1 MKHLILTLLSTICFV
16 ISTQAQ
22 IEVDGI
28 YYETCSDG
36 VKVVSGDYSGDITIP
51 LEIKYYDGLDDKT
64 YTYKVAAIEDNAFSR
79 NTDITSIKID
89 ALIKKLD
96 VNDCKSLKTLE
107 LPNTVEELICDH
119 CPSLTSI
126 PFPAN
131 MKELPSLDGC
141 GSITSLTIPTT
152 ITSLG
157 NGFYGMDN
165 LESVT
170 IEDSEKDLEYL
181 NVGESCLRSESLK
194 TLYLGRRLSK
204 PISSNALETLELGK
218 FITSL
223 SGVFENCPALVSFK
237 ANGEITKISNRTF
250 YNCSA
255 LTTVNLPKSIKVI
268 GESAFENCSS
278 LASID
283 FLENVDSIG
292 REAFSGCSS
301 LDGIVLA
308 SGLTSIGENTF
319 WGCTSLR
326 SISIPNT
333 VTSLGK
339 GAFWNCK
346 GLTSIK
352 LSDNIKVIPASAFA
366 NCAQLQNIELP
377 DRIERIEKHAFEC
390 NKALTSVVLPGTLK
404 YIGPAAFLDDS
415 KLKTVHFEGQLYD
428 WVKITFDDFD
438 GTKEDG
444 GSYYP
449 EDTNP
454 LSYAKEFY
462 LRNNMPLQ
470 DISITEEMD
479 SISPRAFAYYRG
491 TINSIVITTGVE
503 HLRIGED
510 AFYGV
515 KQVPS
520 ITIASSLKSIRGK
533 LPSAL
538 NVYYSG
544 SMRDYCNLKLYSK
557 SLGSKLT
564 INGQAITTLLEL
576 PEGIKVIPSFHFGG
590 LGFTAVSIPNSVTAI
605 EDYAFS
611 SCYNLE
617 EVELPQQT
625 NSIGKAAFE
634 DCSKL
639 KNITKKSTRAQS
651 GESISIG
658 DDAFYWCRELEYINI
673 GSISR
678 VGSGAFEGTKWLDC
692 QPNGILV
699 LGSTLYKY
707 KGDDMP
713 ENTTLKVVEGI
724 TYIADDA
731 FYEQRNIVGLS
742 LPSSLEYIGN
752 SAFSGNS
759 ISKLS
764 LPSSLKYIGK
774 YAFSSNSITKVNI
787 PASVEEIGDKAFSY
801 NALSELVL
809 EDSALPLKVPE
820 NGYLLFGNSRS
831 ELKNLY
837 LGRTL
842 ETSLCVAF
850 KDAPLEKITIG
861 KDVTSIPC
869 LFNDCYRLTQIT
881 CLGTE
886 PPILK
891 ESYRYDDYTY
901 PTFDDEVFERCTLY
915 VPEGSVDAYKKANV
929 WKNFQNIVG
938 TTTSILQ
945 VQDGDC
951 IITKHYDLMGRVISP
966 TAKGI
971 HIVHIFD
978 GKETKVVKTII
989 K

>member
-22 IEVDGI
+22 IEVDGV

-194 TLYLGRRLSK
+194 TLYLGRRLNK
-204 PISSNALETLELGK
+204 PISSNALEALELGK

-237 ANGEITKISNRTF
+237 ANGEITEISDRTF
-250 YNCSA
+250 NNCSA
-255 LTTVNLPKSIKVI
+255 LTTINLPKSIKVI
-268 GESAFENCSS
+268 GRSAFENCSS

-283 FLENVDSIG
+283 FLENVNCIG
-292 REAFSGCSS
+292 SEAFSGCSS

-319 WGCTSLR
+319 WGCISLR

-339 GAFWNCK
+339 GTFYGCK
-346 GLTSIK
+346 SLTSIK

-366 NCAQLQNIELP
+366 GCTQLTNIELP
-377 DRIERIEKHAFEC
+377 DGIERIEKHAFES
-390 NKALTSVVLPGTLK
+390 NKALTNIVLPGTLK
-404 YIGPAAFLDDS
+404 YIGPAAFADDS

-444 GSYYP
+444 GRYYP

-470 DISITEEMD
+470 DISFTEEMD

-491 TINSIVITTGVE
+491 IINSIVITTGVE
-503 HLRIGED
+503 HLRIGEA

-520 ITIASSLKSIRGK
+520 MTIASSLKSIRGK

-544 SMRDYCNLKLYSK
+544 GMVDYCNLKLYSN

-564 INGQAITTLLEL
+564 INGQAITTKLEL

-625 NSIGKAAFE
+625 IYIGKSAFK

-639 KNITKKSTRAQS
+639 KS
-651 GESISIG
+651 
-658 DDAFYWCRELEYINI
+658 
-673 GSISR
+673 
-678 VGSGAFEGTKWLDC
+678 
-692 QPNGILV
+692 
-699 LGSTLYKY
+699 
-707 KGDDMP
+707 
-713 ENTTLKVVEGI
+713 
-724 TYIADDA
+724 
-731 FYEQRNIVGLS
+731 
-742 LPSSLEYIGN
+742 
-752 SAFSGNS
+752 
-759 ISKLS
+759 LS
-764 LPSSLKYIGK
+764 LPSSLKYIGR
-774 YAFSSNSITKVNI
+774 YAFSGNSITKVNI
-787 PASVEEIGDKAFSY
+787 PASLEEIGDKAFSY
-801 NALSELVL
+801 NSLSELVL

-820 NGYLLFGNSRS
+820 DGYLLFGNFRS

-861 KDVTSIPC
+861 KDVTNIPC
-869 LFNDCYRLTQIT
+869 LFNDCYRLKQIT
-881 CLGTE
+881 CLATE
-886 PPILK
+886 PPVLK

-901 PTFDDEVFERCTLY
+901 PTFDDEVFEKCTLY

-938 TTTSILQ
+938 TTTRISK
-945 VQDGDC
+945 VQDGDF

-971 HIVHIFD
+971 HLVHIFD
-978 GKETKVVKTII
+978 GKETKVIKTIVN
-989 K
+989 

>member
-22 IEVDGI
+22 IEVDGV

-194 TLYLGRRLSK
+194 TLYLGRRLNK
-204 PISSNALETLELGK
+204 PISSNALEALELGK

-237 ANGEITKISNRTF
+237 ANGEITEISDRTF
-250 YNCSA
+250 NNCSA
-255 LTTVNLPKSIKVI
+255 LTTINLPKSIKVI
-268 GESAFENCSS
+268 GRSAFENCSS

-283 FLENVDSIG
+283 FLENVNCIG
-292 REAFSGCSS
+292 SEAFSGCSS

-319 WGCTSLR
+319 WGCISLR

-339 GAFWNCK
+339 GTFYGCK
-346 GLTSIK
+346 SLTSIK
-352 LSDNIKVIPASAFA
+352 LSDNIKIIPASAFA
-366 NCAQLQNIELP
+366 GCTQLTNIELP
-377 DRIERIEKHAFEC
+377 DGIERIEKHAFES
-390 NKALTSVVLPGTLK
+390 NKALTNIVLPGTLK
-404 YIGPAAFLDDS
+404 YIGPAAFADDS

-470 DISITEEMD
+470 DISFTEEMD

-491 TINSIVITTGVE
+491 IINSIVITTGVE

-520 ITIASSLKSIRGK
+520 MTIASSLKSIRGK

-544 SMRDYCNLKLYSK
+544 GMVDYCNLKLYSN

-564 INGQAITTLLEL
+564 INGQAITTKLEL

-625 NSIGKAAFE
+625 IYIGKSAFK

-639 KNITKKSTRAQS
+639 KS
-651 GESISIG
+651 
-658 DDAFYWCRELEYINI
+658 
-673 GSISR
+673 
-678 VGSGAFEGTKWLDC
+678 
-692 QPNGILV
+692 
-699 LGSTLYKY
+699 
-707 KGDDMP
+707 
-713 ENTTLKVVEGI
+713 
-724 TYIADDA
+724 
-731 FYEQRNIVGLS
+731 
-742 LPSSLEYIGN
+742 
-752 SAFSGNS
+752 
-759 ISKLS
+759 LS
-764 LPSSLKYIGK
+764 LPSSLKYIGR
-774 YAFSSNSITKVNI
+774 YAFSGNSITKVNI
-787 PASVEEIGDKAFSY
+787 PASLEEIGDKAFSY
-801 NALSELVL
+801 NSLSELVL

-820 NGYLLFGNSRS
+820 DGYLLFGNFRS

-861 KDVTSIPC
+861 KDVTNIPC
-869 LFNDCYRLTQIT
+869 LFNDCYRLKQIT
-881 CLGTE
+881 CLATE
-886 PPILK
+886 PPVLK

-901 PTFDDEVFERCTLY
+901 PTFDDEVFEKCTLY

-938 TTTSILQ
+938 TTTRISK
-945 VQDGDC
+945 VQDGDF

-971 HIVHIFD
+971 HLVHIFD
-978 GKETKVVKTII
+978 GKETKVIKTIVN
-989 K
+989 

>member
-22 IEVDGI
+22 IEVDGV

-119 CPSLTSI
+119 CPSLTNI

-194 TLYLGRRLSK
+194 TLYLGRRLNK
-204 PISSNALETLELGK
+204 PISSNALEALELGK

-223 SGVFENCPALVSFK
+223 SGVFKNCPALVSFK
-237 ANGEITKISNRTF
+237 ANGEITEISDRTF
-250 YNCSA
+250 NNCSA
-255 LTTVNLPKSIKVI
+255 LTTINLPKSIKVI
-268 GESAFENCSS
+268 GRSAFENCSS

-283 FLENVDSIG
+283 FLENVNCIG
-292 REAFSGCSS
+292 SEAFSGCSS

-319 WGCTSLR
+319 WGGISLR

-339 GAFWNCK
+339 GTFYGCK
-346 GLTSIK
+346 SLTSIK

-366 NCAQLQNIELP
+366 GCTQLTNIELP
-377 DRIERIEKHAFEC
+377 DGIERIEKHAFES
-390 NKALTSVVLPGTLK
+390 NKALTNIVLPGTLK
-404 YIGPAAFLDDS
+404 YIGPAAFADDS

-444 GSYYP
+444 GRYYP

-470 DISITEEMD
+470 DISFTEEMD

-491 TINSIVITTGVE
+491 IINSIVITTGVE
-503 HLRIGED
+503 HLRIGEA

-520 ITIASSLKSIRGK
+520 MTIASSLKSIRGK

-544 SMRDYCNLKLYSK
+544 GMVDYCNLKLYSN

-564 INGQAITTLLEL
+564 INGQAITTKLEL

-625 NSIGKAAFE
+625 IYIGKSAFK

-639 KNITKKSTRAQS
+639 KS
-651 GESISIG
+651 
-658 DDAFYWCRELEYINI
+658 
-673 GSISR
+673 
-678 VGSGAFEGTKWLDC
+678 
-692 QPNGILV
+692 
-699 LGSTLYKY
+699 
-707 KGDDMP
+707 
-713 ENTTLKVVEGI
+713 
-724 TYIADDA
+724 
-731 FYEQRNIVGLS
+731 
-742 LPSSLEYIGN
+742 
-752 SAFSGNS
+752 
-759 ISKLS
+759 LS
-764 LPSSLKYIGK
+764 LPSSLKYIGR
-774 YAFSSNSITKVNI
+774 YAFSGNSITKVNI
-787 PASVEEIGDKAFSY
+787 PASLEEIGDKAFSY
-801 NALSELVL
+801 NSLSELVL

-820 NGYLLFGNSRS
+820 DGYLLFGNFRS

-861 KDVTSIPC
+861 KDVTNIPC
-869 LFNDCYRLTQIT
+869 LFNDCYRLKQIT
-881 CLGTE
+881 CLATE
-886 PPILK
+886 PPVLK

-901 PTFDDEVFERCTLY
+901 PTFDDEVFEKCTLY

-938 TTTSILQ
+938 TTTRISK
-945 VQDGDC
+945 VQDGDF

-971 HIVHIFD
+971 HLVHIFD
-978 GKETKVVKTII
+978 GKETKVIKTIVN
-989 K
+989 

>member
-22 IEVDGI
+22 IEVDGV

-194 TLYLGRRLSK
+194 TLYLGRRLNK
-204 PISSNALETLELGK
+204 PISSNALEALELGK

-237 ANGEITKISNRTF
+237 ANGEITEISDRTF
-250 YNCSA
+250 NNCSA
-255 LTTVNLPKSIKVI
+255 LTTINLPKSIKVI
-268 GESAFENCSS
+268 GRSAFENCSS

-283 FLENVDSIG
+283 FLENVNCIG
-292 REAFSGCSS
+292 SEAFSGCSS

-319 WGCTSLR
+319 WGCISLR

-339 GAFWNCK
+339 GTFYGCK
-346 GLTSIK
+346 SLTSIK

-366 NCAQLQNIELP
+366 GCTQLTNIELP
-377 DRIERIEKHAFEC
+377 DGIERIEKHAFES
-390 NKALTSVVLPGTLK
+390 NKALTNIVLPGTLK
-404 YIGPAAFLDDS
+404 YIGPAAFADDS

-470 DISITEEMD
+470 DISFTEEMD

-491 TINSIVITTGVE
+491 IINSIVITTGVE
-503 HLRIGED
+503 HLRIGEA

-520 ITIASSLKSIRGK
+520 MTIASSLKSIRGK

-544 SMRDYCNLKLYSK
+544 GMVDYCNLKLYSN

-564 INGQAITTLLEL
+564 INGQAITTKLEL

-617 EVELPQQT
+617 EVELPQ
-625 NSIGKAAFE
+625 
-634 DCSKL
+634 
-639 KNITKKSTRAQS
+639 
-651 GESISIG
+651 
-658 DDAFYWCRELEYINI
+658 
-673 GSISR
+673 
-678 VGSGAFEGTKWLDC
+678 
-692 QPNGILV
+692 
-699 LGSTLYKY
+699 
-707 KGDDMP
+707 
-713 ENTTLKVVEGI
+713 
-724 TYIADDA
+724 
-731 FYEQRNIVGLS
+731 
-742 LPSSLEYIGN
+742 
-752 SAFSGNS
+752 
-759 ISKLS
+759 
-764 LPSSLKYIGK
+764 SLKYIGR
-774 YAFSSNSITKVNI
+774 YAFSGNSITKVNI
-787 PASVEEIGDKAFSY
+787 PASLEEFGDKAFSY
-801 NALSELVL
+801 NSLSELVL

-820 NGYLLFGNSRS
+820 DGYLLFGNSRS

-861 KDVTSIPC
+861 KDVTNIPC
-869 LFNDCYRLTQIT
+869 LFNDCYRLKQIT
-881 CLGTE
+881 CLATE
-886 PPILK
+886 PPVLK

-901 PTFDDEVFERCTLY
+901 PTFDDEVFEKCTLY

-938 TTTSILQ
+938 TTTRISK
-945 VQDGDC
+945 VQDGDF

-971 HIVHIFD
+971 HLVHIFD
-978 GKETKVVKTII
+978 GKETKVIKTIVN
-989 K
+989 

>member
-1 MKHLILTLLSTICFV
+1 M
-16 ISTQAQ
+16 
-22 IEVDGI
+22 
-28 YYETCSDG
+28 
-36 VKVVSGDYSGDITIP
+36 
-51 LEIKYYDGLDDKT
+51 
-64 YTYKVAAIEDNAFSR
+64 
-79 NTDITSIKID
+79 
-89 ALIKKLD
+89 
-96 VNDCKSLKTLE
+96 
-107 LPNTVEELICDH
+107 
-119 CPSLTSI
+119 
-126 PFPAN
+126 
-131 MKELPSLDGC
+131 
-141 GSITSLTIPTT
+141 
-152 ITSLG
+152 
-157 NGFYGMDN
+157 
-165 LESVT
+165 
-170 IEDSEKDLEYL
+170 
-181 NVGESCLRSESLK
+181 
-194 TLYLGRRLSK
+194 
-204 PISSNALETLELGK
+204 
-218 FITSL
+218 
-223 SGVFENCPALVSFK
+223 
-237 ANGEITKISNRTF
+237 
-250 YNCSA
+250 
-255 LTTVNLPKSIKVI
+255 
-268 GESAFENCSS
+268 
-278 LASID
+278 ASID
-283 FLENVDSIG
+283 FLENVNCIG
-292 REAFSGCSS
+292 SEAFSGCSS

-319 WGCTSLR
+319 WGCISLR

-339 GAFWNCK
+339 GTFYGCK
-346 GLTSIK
+346 SLTSIK

-366 NCAQLQNIELP
+366 GCTQLTNIELP
-377 DRIERIEKHAFEC
+377 DGIERIEKHAFES
-390 NKALTSVVLPGTLK
+390 NKALTNIVLPGTLK
-404 YIGPAAFLDDS
+404 YIGPAAFADDS

-444 GSYYP
+444 GRYYP

-470 DISITEEMD
+470 DISFTEEMD

-491 TINSIVITTGVE
+491 IINSIVITTGVE
-503 HLRIGED
+503 HLRIGEA

-520 ITIASSLKSIRGK
+520 MTIASSLKSIRGK

-544 SMRDYCNLKLYSK
+544 GMVDYCNLKLYSN

-564 INGQAITTLLEL
+564 INGQAITTKLEL

-625 NSIGKAAFE
+625 IYIGKSAFK

-639 KNITKKSTRAQS
+639 KS
-651 GESISIG
+651 
-658 DDAFYWCRELEYINI
+658 
-673 GSISR
+673 
-678 VGSGAFEGTKWLDC
+678 
-692 QPNGILV
+692 
-699 LGSTLYKY
+699 
-707 KGDDMP
+707 
-713 ENTTLKVVEGI
+713 
-724 TYIADDA
+724 
-731 FYEQRNIVGLS
+731 
-742 LPSSLEYIGN
+742 
-752 SAFSGNS
+752 
-759 ISKLS
+759 LS
-764 LPSSLKYIGK
+764 LPSSLKYIGR
-774 YAFSSNSITKVNI
+774 YAFSGNSITKVNI
-787 PASVEEIGDKAFSY
+787 PASLEEIGDKAFSY
-801 NALSELVL
+801 NSLSELVL

-820 NGYLLFGNSRS
+820 DGYLLFGNFRS

-861 KDVTSIPC
+861 KDVTNIPC
-869 LFNDCYRLTQIT
+869 LFNDCYRLKQIT
-881 CLGTE
+881 CLATE
-886 PPILK
+886 PPVLK

-901 PTFDDEVFERCTLY
+901 PTFDDEVFEKCTLY

-938 TTTSILQ
+938 TTTRISK
-945 VQDGDC
+945 VQDGDF

-971 HIVHIFD
+971 HLVHIFD
-978 GKETKVVKTII
+978 GKETKVIKTIVN
-989 K
+989 

>member
-1 MKHLILTLLSTICFV
+1 MKYFILTLLAAIGVVTN
-16 ISTQAQ
+16 TYA
-22 IEVDGI
+22 IELNYRLENI
-28 YYETCSDG
+28 YS
-36 VKVVSGDYSGDITIP
+36 SGEYVGKEAIIMSGPYSGELYIP
-51 LEIKYYDGLDDKT
+51 KEIKITEEESGKPVT
-64 YTYKVAAIEDNAFSR
+64 YTYKVTAIEDNAFSR
-79 NTDITSIKID
+79 NADITSIKID

-194 TLYLGRRLSK
+194 TLYLGRRLNK
-204 PISSNALETLELGK
+204 PISSNALEALELGK

-223 SGVFENCPALVSFK
+223 SGVFKNCPALVSFK
-237 ANGEITKISNRTF
+237 ANGEITEISDRTF
-250 YNCSA
+250 NNCSA
-255 LTTVNLPKSIKVI
+255 LTTINLPKSIKVI
-268 GESAFENCSS
+268 GRSAFENCSS

-283 FLENVDSIG
+283 FLENVNCIG
-292 REAFSGCSS
+292 SEAFSGCSS

-319 WGCTSLR
+319 WGCISLR

-339 GAFWNCK
+339 GTFYGCK
-346 GLTSIK
+346 SLTSIK

-366 NCAQLQNIELP
+366 GCTQLTNIELP
-377 DRIERIEKHAFEC
+377 DGIERIEKHAFES
-390 NKALTSVVLPGTLK
+390 NKALTNIVLPGTLK
-404 YIGPAAFLDDS
+404 YIGPAAFADDS

-444 GSYYP
+444 GRYYP

-470 DISITEEMD
+470 DISFTEEMD

-491 TINSIVITTGVE
+491 IINSIVITTGVE
-503 HLRIGED
+503 HLRIGEA

-520 ITIASSLKSIRGK
+520 MTIASSLKSIRGK

-544 SMRDYCNLKLYSK
+544 GMVDYCNLKLYSN

-564 INGQAITTLLEL
+564 INGQAITTKLEL
-576 PEGIKVIPSFHFGG
+576 PEGIKIIPSFHFGG

-625 NSIGKAAFE
+625 IYIGKSAFK

-639 KNITKKSTRAQS
+639 KS
-651 GESISIG
+651 
-658 DDAFYWCRELEYINI
+658 
-673 GSISR
+673 
-678 VGSGAFEGTKWLDC
+678 
-692 QPNGILV
+692 
-699 LGSTLYKY
+699 
-707 KGDDMP
+707 
-713 ENTTLKVVEGI
+713 
-724 TYIADDA
+724 
-731 FYEQRNIVGLS
+731 
-742 LPSSLEYIGN
+742 
-752 SAFSGNS
+752 
-759 ISKLS
+759 LS
-764 LPSSLKYIGK
+764 LPSSLKYIGR
-774 YAFSSNSITKVNI
+774 YAFSGNSITKVNI
-787 PASVEEIGDKAFSY
+787 PASLEEIGDKAFSY
-801 NALSELVL
+801 NSLSELVL

-820 NGYLLFGNSRS
+820 DGYLLFGNFRS

-861 KDVTSIPC
+861 KDVTNIPC
-869 LFNDCYRLTQIT
+869 LFNDCYRLKQIT
-881 CLGTE
+881 CLATE
-886 PPILK
+886 PPVLK

-901 PTFDDEVFERCTLY
+901 PTFDDEVFEKCTLY

-938 TTTSILQ
+938 TTTRISK
-945 VQDGDC
+945 VQDGDF

-971 HIVHIFD
+971 HLVHIFD
-978 GKETKVVKTII
+978 GKETKVIKTIVN
-989 K
+989 

>member
-1 MKHLILTLLSTICFV
+1 
-16 ISTQAQ
+16 
-22 IEVDGI
+22 
-28 YYETCSDG
+28 
-36 VKVVSGDYSGDITIP
+36 
-51 LEIKYYDGLDDKT
+51 
-64 YTYKVAAIEDNAFSR
+64 
-79 NTDITSIKID
+79 
-89 ALIKKLD
+89 
-96 VNDCKSLKTLE
+96 
-107 LPNTVEELICDH
+107 
-119 CPSLTSI
+119 
-126 PFPAN
+126 

-194 TLYLGRRLSK
+194 TLYLGRRLNK
-204 PISSNALETLELGK
+204 PISSNALEALELGK

-223 SGVFENCPALVSFK
+223 SGVFKNCPALVSFK
-237 ANGEITKISNRTF
+237 ANGEITEISDRTF
-250 YNCSA
+250 NNCSA
-255 LTTVNLPKSIKVI
+255 LTTINLPKSIKVI
-268 GESAFENCSS
+268 GRSAFENCSS

-283 FLENVDSIG
+283 FLENVNCIG
-292 REAFSGCSS
+292 SEAFSGCSS

-319 WGCTSLR
+319 WGCISLR

-339 GAFWNCK
+339 GTFYGCK
-346 GLTSIK
+346 SLTSIK

-366 NCAQLQNIELP
+366 GCTQLTNIELP
-377 DRIERIEKHAFEC
+377 DGIERIEKHAFES
-390 NKALTSVVLPGTLK
+390 NKALTNIVLPGTLK
-404 YIGPAAFLDDS
+404 YIGPAAFADDS

-444 GSYYP
+444 GRYYP

-470 DISITEEMD
+470 DISFTEEMD

-491 TINSIVITTGVE
+491 IINSIVITTGVE
-503 HLRIGED
+503 HLRIGEA

-520 ITIASSLKSIRGK
+520 MTIASSLKSIRGK

-544 SMRDYCNLKLYSK
+544 GMVDYCNLKLYSN

-564 INGQAITTLLEL
+564 INGQAITTKLEL

-625 NSIGKAAFE
+625 IYIGKSAFK

-639 KNITKKSTRAQS
+639 KS
-651 GESISIG
+651 
-658 DDAFYWCRELEYINI
+658 
-673 GSISR
+673 
-678 VGSGAFEGTKWLDC
+678 
-692 QPNGILV
+692 
-699 LGSTLYKY
+699 
-707 KGDDMP
+707 
-713 ENTTLKVVEGI
+713 
-724 TYIADDA
+724 
-731 FYEQRNIVGLS
+731 
-742 LPSSLEYIGN
+742 
-752 SAFSGNS
+752 
-759 ISKLS
+759 LS
-764 LPSSLKYIGK
+764 LPSSLKYIGR
-774 YAFSSNSITKVNI
+774 YAFSGNSITKVNI
-787 PASVEEIGDKAFSY
+787 PASLEEIGDKAFSY
-801 NALSELVL
+801 NSLSELVL

-820 NGYLLFGNSRS
+820 DGYLLFGNFRS

-861 KDVTSIPC
+861 KDVTNIPC
-869 LFNDCYRLTQIT
+869 LFNDCYRLKQIT
-881 CLGTE
+881 CLATE
-886 PPILK
+886 PPVLK

-901 PTFDDEVFERCTLY
+901 PTFDDEVFEKCTLY

-938 TTTSILQ
+938 TTTRISK
-945 VQDGDC
+945 VQDGDF

-971 HIVHIFD
+971 HLVHIFD
-978 GKETKVVKTII
+978 GKETKVIKTIVN
-989 K
+989 

>member
-22 IEVDGI
+22 IEVDGV

-194 TLYLGRRLSK
+194 TLYLGRRLNK
-204 PISSNALETLELGK
+204 PISSNALEALELGK

-237 ANGEITKISNRTF
+237 ANGEITEISDRTF
-250 YNCSA
+250 NNCSA
-255 LTTVNLPKSIKVI
+255 LTTINLPKSIKVI
-268 GESAFENCSS
+268 GRSAFENCSS

-283 FLENVDSIG
+283 FLENVNCIG
-292 REAFSGCSS
+292 SEAFSGCSS

-319 WGCTSLR
+319 WGCISLR

-339 GAFWNCK
+339 GTFYGCK
-346 GLTSIK
+346 SLTSIK

-366 NCAQLQNIELP
+366 GCTQLTNIELP
-377 DRIERIEKHAFEC
+377 DGIERIEKHAFES
-390 NKALTSVVLPGTLK
+390 NKALTNIVLPGTLK
-404 YIGPAAFLDDS
+404 YIGPAAFADDS

-470 DISITEEMD
+470 DISFTEEMD

-491 TINSIVITTGVE
+491 IINSIVITTGVE

-520 ITIASSLKSIRGK
+520 MTIASSLKSIRGK

-544 SMRDYCNLKLYSK
+544 GMVDYCNLKLYSN

-564 INGQAITTLLEL
+564 INGQAITTKLEL

-625 NSIGKAAFE
+625 IYIGKSAFK

-639 KNITKKSTRAQS
+639 KS
-651 GESISIG
+651 
-658 DDAFYWCRELEYINI
+658 
-673 GSISR
+673 
-678 VGSGAFEGTKWLDC
+678 
-692 QPNGILV
+692 
-699 LGSTLYKY
+699 
-707 KGDDMP
+707 
-713 ENTTLKVVEGI
+713 
-724 TYIADDA
+724 
-731 FYEQRNIVGLS
+731 
-742 LPSSLEYIGN
+742 
-752 SAFSGNS
+752 
-759 ISKLS
+759 LS
-764 LPSSLKYIGK
+764 LPSSLKYIGR
-774 YAFSSNSITKVNI
+774 YAFSGNSITKVNI
-787 PASVEEIGDKAFSY
+787 PASLEEIGDKAFSY
-801 NALSELVL
+801 NSLSELVL

-820 NGYLLFGNSRS
+820 DGYLLFGNSRS

-861 KDVTSIPC
+861 KDVTNIPC
-869 LFNDCYRLTQIT
+869 LFNDCYRLKQIT
-881 CLGTE
+881 CLATE
-886 PPILK
+886 PPVLK

-901 PTFDDEVFERCTLY
+901 PTFDDEVFEKCTLY

-938 TTTSILQ
+938 TTTRISK
-945 VQDGDC
+945 VQDGDF

-971 HIVHIFD
+971 HLVHIFD
-978 GKETKVVKTII
+978 GKETKVIKTIVN
-989 K
+989 

>member
-22 IEVDGI
+22 IEVDGV

-194 TLYLGRRLSK
+194 TLYLGRRLNK
-204 PISSNALETLELGK
+204 PISSNVLEALELGK

-223 SGVFENCPALVSFK
+223 SGVFKNCPALVSFK
-237 ANGEITKISNRTF
+237 ANGEITEISDRTF
-250 YNCSA
+250 NNCSA
-255 LTTVNLPKSIKVI
+255 LTTINLPKSIKVI
-268 GESAFENCSS
+268 GRSAFENCSS

-283 FLENVDSIG
+283 FLENVNCIG
-292 REAFSGCSS
+292 SEAFSGCSS

-319 WGCTSLR
+319 WGCISLR

-339 GAFWNCK
+339 GTFYGCK
-346 GLTSIK
+346 SLTSIK

-366 NCAQLQNIELP
+366 GCTQLTNIELP
-377 DRIERIEKHAFEC
+377 DGIERIEKHAFES
-390 NKALTSVVLPGTLK
+390 NKALTNIVLPGTLK
-404 YIGPAAFLDDS
+404 YIGPAAFADDS

-444 GSYYP
+444 GRYYP

-470 DISITEEMD
+470 DISFTEEMD

-491 TINSIVITTGVE
+491 IINSIVITTGVE
-503 HLRIGED
+503 HLRIGEA

-520 ITIASSLKSIRGK
+520 MTIASSLKSIRGK

-544 SMRDYCNLKLYSK
+544 GMVDYCNLKLYSN

-564 INGQAITTLLEL
+564 INGQAITTKLEL
-576 PEGIKVIPSFHFGG
+576 PEGIKVIPSFHFGS

-625 NSIGKAAFE
+625 IYIGKSAFK

-639 KNITKKSTRAQS
+639 KS
-651 GESISIG
+651 
-658 DDAFYWCRELEYINI
+658 
-673 GSISR
+673 
-678 VGSGAFEGTKWLDC
+678 
-692 QPNGILV
+692 
-699 LGSTLYKY
+699 
-707 KGDDMP
+707 
-713 ENTTLKVVEGI
+713 
-724 TYIADDA
+724 
-731 FYEQRNIVGLS
+731 
-742 LPSSLEYIGN
+742 
-752 SAFSGNS
+752 
-759 ISKLS
+759 LS
-764 LPSSLKYIGK
+764 LPSSLKYIGR
-774 YAFSSNSITKVNI
+774 YAFSGNSITKVNI
-787 PASVEEIGDKAFSY
+787 PASLEEIGDKAFSY
-801 NALSELVL
+801 NSLSELVL

-820 NGYLLFGNSRS
+820 DGYLLFGNFRS

-861 KDVTSIPC
+861 KDVTNIPC
-869 LFNDCYRLTQIT
+869 LFNDCYRLKQIT
-881 CLGTE
+881 CLATE
-886 PPILK
+886 PPVLK

-901 PTFDDEVFERCTLY
+901 PTFDDEVFEKCTLY

-938 TTTSILQ
+938 TTTRISK
-945 VQDGDC
+945 VQDGDF

-971 HIVHIFD
+971 HLVHIFD
-978 GKETKVVKTII
+978 GKETKVIKTIVN
-989 K
+989 

>member
-22 IEVDGI
+22 IEVDGV

-141 GSITSLTIPTT
+141 GSIISLTIPTT

-194 TLYLGRRLSK
+194 TLYLGRRLNK
-204 PISSNALETLELGK
+204 PISSNALEALELGK

-223 SGVFENCPALVSFK
+223 SGVFKNCPALVSFK
-237 ANGEITKISNRTF
+237 ANGEITEISDRTF
-250 YNCSA
+250 NNCSA
-255 LTTVNLPKSIKVI
+255 LTTINLPKSIKVI
-268 GESAFENCSS
+268 GRSAFENCSS

-283 FLENVDSIG
+283 FLENVNCIG
-292 REAFSGCSS
+292 SEAFSGCSS

-319 WGCTSLR
+319 WGCISLR

-339 GAFWNCK
+339 GTFYGCK
-346 GLTSIK
+346 SLTSIK

-366 NCAQLQNIELP
+366 GCTQLTNIELP
-377 DRIERIEKHAFEC
+377 DGIERIEKHAFES
-390 NKALTSVVLPGTLK
+390 NKALTNIVLPGTLK
-404 YIGPAAFLDDS
+404 YIGPAAFADDS

-444 GSYYP
+444 GRYYP

-470 DISITEEMD
+470 DISFTEEMD

-491 TINSIVITTGVE
+491 IINSIVITTGVE
-503 HLRIGED
+503 HLRIGEA

-520 ITIASSLKSIRGK
+520 MTIASSLKSIRGK

-544 SMRDYCNLKLYSK
+544 GMVDYCNLKLYSN

-564 INGQAITTLLEL
+564 INGQAITTKLEL

-625 NSIGKAAFE
+625 IYIGKSAFK

-639 KNITKKSTRAQS
+639 KS
-651 GESISIG
+651 
-658 DDAFYWCRELEYINI
+658 
-673 GSISR
+673 
-678 VGSGAFEGTKWLDC
+678 
-692 QPNGILV
+692 
-699 LGSTLYKY
+699 
-707 KGDDMP
+707 
-713 ENTTLKVVEGI
+713 
-724 TYIADDA
+724 
-731 FYEQRNIVGLS
+731 
-742 LPSSLEYIGN
+742 
-752 SAFSGNS
+752 
-759 ISKLS
+759 LS
-764 LPSSLKYIGK
+764 LPSSLKYIGR
-774 YAFSSNSITKVNI
+774 YAFSGNSITKVNI
-787 PASVEEIGDKAFSY
+787 PASLEEIGDKAFSY
-801 NALSELVL
+801 NSLSELVL

-820 NGYLLFGNSRS
+820 DGYLLFGNFRS

-861 KDVTSIPC
+861 KDVTNIPC
-869 LFNDCYRLTQIT
+869 LFNDCYRLKQIT
-881 CLGTE
+881 CLATE
-886 PPILK
+886 PPVLK

-901 PTFDDEVFERCTLY
+901 PTFDDEVFEKCTLY

-938 TTTSILQ
+938 TTTRISK
-945 VQDGDC
+945 VQDGDF

-971 HIVHIFD
+971 HLVHIFD
-978 GKETKVVKTII
+978 GKETKVIKTIVN
-989 K
+989 

>member
-22 IEVDGI
+22 IEVNGV

-194 TLYLGRRLSK
+194 TLYLGRRLNK
-204 PISSNALETLELGK
+204 PISSNALEALELGK

-237 ANGEITKISNRTF
+237 ANGEITEISDRTF
-250 YNCSA
+250 NNCSA
-255 LTTVNLPKSIKVI
+255 LTTINLPKSIKVI
-268 GESAFENCSS
+268 GRSAFENCSS

-283 FLENVDSIG
+283 FLENVNCIG
-292 REAFSGCSS
+292 SEAFSGCSS

-319 WGCTSLR
+319 WGCISLR

-339 GAFWNCK
+339 GTFYGCK
-346 GLTSIK
+346 SLTSIK

-366 NCAQLQNIELP
+366 GCTQLTNIELP
-377 DRIERIEKHAFEC
+377 DGIERIEKHAFES
-390 NKALTSVVLPGTLK
+390 NKALTNIVLPGTLK
-404 YIGPAAFLDDS
+404 YIGPAAFADDS

-444 GSYYP
+444 GRYYP

-470 DISITEEMD
+470 DISFTEEMD

-491 TINSIVITTGVE
+491 IINSIVITTGVE
-503 HLRIGED
+503 HLRIGEA

-520 ITIASSLKSIRGK
+520 MTIASSLKSIRGK

-544 SMRDYCNLKLYSK
+544 GMVDYCNLKLYSN

-564 INGQAITTLLEL
+564 INGQAITTKLEL

-625 NSIGKAAFE
+625 IYIGKSAFK

-639 KNITKKSTRAQS
+639 KS
-651 GESISIG
+651 
-658 DDAFYWCRELEYINI
+658 
-673 GSISR
+673 
-678 VGSGAFEGTKWLDC
+678 
-692 QPNGILV
+692 
-699 LGSTLYKY
+699 
-707 KGDDMP
+707 
-713 ENTTLKVVEGI
+713 
-724 TYIADDA
+724 
-731 FYEQRNIVGLS
+731 
-742 LPSSLEYIGN
+742 
-752 SAFSGNS
+752 
-759 ISKLS
+759 LS
-764 LPSSLKYIGK
+764 LPSSLKYIGR
-774 YAFSSNSITKVNI
+774 YAFSGNSITKVNI
-787 PASVEEIGDKAFSY
+787 PASLEEIGDKAFSY
-801 NALSELVL
+801 NSLSELVL

-820 NGYLLFGNSRS
+820 DGYLLFGNFRS

-861 KDVTSIPC
+861 KDVTNIPC
-869 LFNDCYRLTQIT
+869 LFNDCYRLKQIT
-881 CLGTE
+881 CLATE
-886 PPILK
+886 PPVLK

-901 PTFDDEVFERCTLY
+901 PTFDDEVFEKCTLY

-938 TTTSILQ
+938 TTTRISK
-945 VQDGDC
+945 VQDGDF

-971 HIVHIFD
+971 HLVHIFD
-978 GKETKVVKTII
+978 GKETKVIKTIVN
-989 K
+989 

>member
-22 IEVDGI
+22 IEVDGV
-28 YYETCSDG
+28 YYETCSGG

-194 TLYLGRRLSK
+194 TLYLGRRLNK
-204 PISSNALETLELGK
+204 PISSNALEALELGK

-237 ANGEITKISNRTF
+237 ANGEITEISDRTF
-250 YNCSA
+250 NNCSA
-255 LTTVNLPKSIKVI
+255 LTTINLPKSIKVI
-268 GESAFENCSS
+268 GRSAFENCSS

-283 FLENVDSIG
+283 FLENVNCIG
-292 REAFSGCSS
+292 SEAFSGCSS

-319 WGCTSLR
+319 WGCISLR

-339 GAFWNCK
+339 GTFYGCK
-346 GLTSIK
+346 SLTSIK

-366 NCAQLQNIELP
+366 GCTQLTNIELP
-377 DRIERIEKHAFEC
+377 DGIERIEKHAFES
-390 NKALTSVVLPGTLK
+390 NKALTNIVLPGTLK
-404 YIGPAAFLDDS
+404 YIGPAAFADDS

-444 GSYYP
+444 GRYYP

-470 DISITEEMD
+470 DISFTEEMD

-491 TINSIVITTGVE
+491 IINSIVITTGVE
-503 HLRIGED
+503 HLRIGEA

-520 ITIASSLKSIRGK
+520 MTIASSLKSIRGK

-544 SMRDYCNLKLYSK
+544 GMVDYCNLKLYSN

-564 INGQAITTLLEL
+564 INGQAITTKLEL

-625 NSIGKAAFE
+625 IYIGKSAFK

-639 KNITKKSTRAQS
+639 KS
-651 GESISIG
+651 
-658 DDAFYWCRELEYINI
+658 
-673 GSISR
+673 
-678 VGSGAFEGTKWLDC
+678 
-692 QPNGILV
+692 
-699 LGSTLYKY
+699 
-707 KGDDMP
+707 
-713 ENTTLKVVEGI
+713 
-724 TYIADDA
+724 
-731 FYEQRNIVGLS
+731 
-742 LPSSLEYIGN
+742 
-752 SAFSGNS
+752 
-759 ISKLS
+759 LS
-764 LPSSLKYIGK
+764 LPSSLKYIGR
-774 YAFSSNSITKVNI
+774 YAFSGNSITKVNI
-787 PASVEEIGDKAFSY
+787 PASLEEIGDKAFSY
-801 NALSELVL
+801 NSLSELVL

-820 NGYLLFGNSRS
+820 DGYLLFGNFRS

-861 KDVTSIPC
+861 KDVTNIPC
-869 LFNDCYRLTQIT
+869 LFNDCYRLKQIT
-881 CLGTE
+881 CLATE
-886 PPILK
+886 PPVLK

-901 PTFDDEVFERCTLY
+901 PTFDDEVFEKCTLY

-938 TTTSILQ
+938 TTTRISK
-945 VQDGDC
+945 VQDGDF

-971 HIVHIFD
+971 HLVHIFD
-978 GKETKVVKTII
+978 GKETKVIKTIVN
-989 K
+989 

>member
-22 IEVDGI
+22 IEVDGV

-194 TLYLGRRLSK
+194 TLYLGRRLNK
-204 PISSNALETLELGK
+204 PISSNALEALELGK

-223 SGVFENCPALVSFK
+223 SGVFKNCPALVSFK
-237 ANGEITKISNRTF
+237 ANGEITEISDRTF
-250 YNCSA
+250 NNCSA
-255 LTTVNLPKSIKVI
+255 LTTINLPKSIKVI
-268 GESAFENCSS
+268 GRSAFENCSS

-283 FLENVDSIG
+283 FLENVNCIG
-292 REAFSGCSS
+292 SEAFSGCSS

-319 WGCTSLR
+319 WGCISLR

-339 GAFWNCK
+339 GTFYGCK
-346 GLTSIK
+346 SLTSIK

-366 NCAQLQNIELP
+366 GCTQLTNIELP
-377 DRIERIEKHAFEC
+377 DGIERIEKHAFES
-390 NKALTSVVLPGTLK
+390 NKALTNIVLPGTLK
-404 YIGPAAFLDDS
+404 YIGPAAFADDS

-444 GSYYP
+444 GRYYP

-470 DISITEEMD
+470 DISFTEEMD

-491 TINSIVITTGVE
+491 IINSIVITTGVE
-503 HLRIGED
+503 HLRIGEA

-520 ITIASSLKSIRGK
+520 MTIASSLKSIRGK

-544 SMRDYCNLKLYSK
+544 GMVDYCNLKLYSN

-564 INGQAITTLLEL
+564 INGQAITTKLEL

-625 NSIGKAAFE
+625 IYIGKSAFK

-639 KNITKKSTRAQS
+639 KS
-651 GESISIG
+651 
-658 DDAFYWCRELEYINI
+658 
-673 GSISR
+673 
-678 VGSGAFEGTKWLDC
+678 
-692 QPNGILV
+692 
-699 LGSTLYKY
+699 
-707 KGDDMP
+707 
-713 ENTTLKVVEGI
+713 
-724 TYIADDA
+724 
-731 FYEQRNIVGLS
+731 
-742 LPSSLEYIGN
+742 
-752 SAFSGNS
+752 
-759 ISKLS
+759 LS
-764 LPSSLKYIGK
+764 LPSSLKYIGR
-774 YAFSSNSITKVNI
+774 YAFSGNSITKVNI
-787 PASVEEIGDKAFSY
+787 PASLEEIGDKAFSY
-801 NALSELVL
+801 NSLSELVL

-820 NGYLLFGNSRS
+820 DGYLLFGNFRS

-861 KDVTSIPC
+861 KDVTNIPC
-869 LFNDCYRLTQIT
+869 LFNDCYRLKQIT
-881 CLGTE
+881 CLATE
-886 PPILK
+886 PPVLK

-901 PTFDDEVFERCTLY
+901 PTFDDEVFEKCTLY

-938 TTTSILQ
+938 TTTRISK
-945 VQDGDC
+945 VQDGDF

-971 HIVHIFD
+971 HLVHIFD
-978 GKETKVVKTII
+978 GKETKVIKTIVN
-989 K
+989 

>member
-22 IEVDGI
+22 IEVDGV

-194 TLYLGRRLSK
+194 TLYLGRRLNK
-204 PISSNALETLELGK
+204 PISSNALEALELGK

-237 ANGEITKISNRTF
+237 ANGEITEISERTF
-250 YNCSA
+250 NNCSA
-255 LTTVNLPKSIKVI
+255 LTTINLPKSIKVI
-268 GESAFENCSS
+268 GRSAFENCSS

-283 FLENVDSIG
+283 FLENVNCIG
-292 REAFSGCSS
+292 SEAFSGCSS

-319 WGCTSLR
+319 WGCISLR

-339 GAFWNCK
+339 GTFYGCK
-346 GLTSIK
+346 SLTSIK

-366 NCAQLQNIELP
+366 GCTQLTNIELP
-377 DRIERIEKHAFEC
+377 DGIERIEKHAFES
-390 NKALTSVVLPGTLK
+390 NKALTNIVLPGTLK
-404 YIGPAAFLDDS
+404 YIGPAAFADDS

-444 GSYYP
+444 GRYYP

-470 DISITEEMD
+470 DISFTEEMD

-491 TINSIVITTGVE
+491 IINSIVITTGVE
-503 HLRIGED
+503 HLRIGEA

-520 ITIASSLKSIRGK
+520 MTIASSLKSIRGK

-544 SMRDYCNLKLYSK
+544 GMVDYCNLKLYSN

-564 INGQAITTLLEL
+564 INGQAITTKLEL

-625 NSIGKAAFE
+625 IYIGKSAFK

-639 KNITKKSTRAQS
+639 KS
-651 GESISIG
+651 
-658 DDAFYWCRELEYINI
+658 
-673 GSISR
+673 
-678 VGSGAFEGTKWLDC
+678 
-692 QPNGILV
+692 
-699 LGSTLYKY
+699 
-707 KGDDMP
+707 
-713 ENTTLKVVEGI
+713 
-724 TYIADDA
+724 
-731 FYEQRNIVGLS
+731 
-742 LPSSLEYIGN
+742 
-752 SAFSGNS
+752 
-759 ISKLS
+759 LS
-764 LPSSLKYIGK
+764 LPSSLKYIGR
-774 YAFSSNSITKVNI
+774 YAFSGNSITKVNI
-787 PASVEEIGDKAFSY
+787 PASLEEIGDKAFSY
-801 NALSELVL
+801 NSLSELVL

-820 NGYLLFGNSRS
+820 DGYLLFGNFRS

-861 KDVTSIPC
+861 KDVTNIPC
-869 LFNDCYRLTQIT
+869 LFNDCYRLKQIT
-881 CLGTE
+881 CLATE
-886 PPILK
+886 PPVLK

-901 PTFDDEVFERCTLY
+901 PTFDDEVFEKCTLY

-938 TTTSILQ
+938 TTTRISK
-945 VQDGDC
+945 VQDGDF

-971 HIVHIFD
+971 HLVHIFD
-978 GKETKVVKTII
+978 GKETKVIKTIVN
-989 K
+989 

>member
-22 IEVDGI
+22 IEVDGV

-194 TLYLGRRLSK
+194 TLYLGRRLNK
-204 PISSNALETLELGK
+204 PISSNALEALELGK

-237 ANGEITKISNRTF
+237 ANGEITEISDRTF
-250 YNCSA
+250 NNCSA
-255 LTTVNLPKSIKVI
+255 LTTINLPKSIKVI
-268 GESAFENCSS
+268 GRSAFENCSS

-283 FLENVDSIG
+283 FLENVNCIG
-292 REAFSGCSS
+292 SEAFSGCSS

-319 WGCTSLR
+319 WGCISLR

-339 GAFWNCK
+339 GTFYGCK
-346 GLTSIK
+346 SLTSIK

-366 NCAQLQNIELP
+366 GCTQLTNIELP
-377 DRIERIEKHAFEC
+377 DGIERIEKHAFES
-390 NKALTSVVLPGTLK
+390 NKALTNIVLPGTLK
-404 YIGPAAFLDDS
+404 YIGPAAFADDS

-470 DISITEEMD
+470 DISFTEEMD

-491 TINSIVITTGVE
+491 IINSIVITTGVE
-503 HLRIGED
+503 HLRIGEA

-520 ITIASSLKSIRGK
+520 MTIASSLKSIRGK

-544 SMRDYCNLKLYSK
+544 GMVDYCNLKLYSN

-564 INGQAITTLLEL
+564 INGQAITTKLEL

-617 EVELPQQT
+617 EVELPQ
-625 NSIGKAAFE
+625 
-634 DCSKL
+634 
-639 KNITKKSTRAQS
+639 
-651 GESISIG
+651 
-658 DDAFYWCRELEYINI
+658 
-673 GSISR
+673 
-678 VGSGAFEGTKWLDC
+678 
-692 QPNGILV
+692 
-699 LGSTLYKY
+699 
-707 KGDDMP
+707 
-713 ENTTLKVVEGI
+713 
-724 TYIADDA
+724 
-731 FYEQRNIVGLS
+731 
-742 LPSSLEYIGN
+742 
-752 SAFSGNS
+752 
-759 ISKLS
+759 
-764 LPSSLKYIGK
+764 SLKYIGR
-774 YAFSSNSITKVNI
+774 YAFSGNSITKVNI
-787 PASVEEIGDKAFSY
+787 PASLEEIGDKAFSY
-801 NALSELVL
+801 NSLSELVL

-820 NGYLLFGNSRS
+820 DGYLLFGNFRS

-861 KDVTSIPC
+861 KDVTNIPC
-869 LFNDCYRLTQIT
+869 LFNDCYRLKQIT
-881 CLGTE
+881 CLATE
-886 PPILK
+886 PPVLK

-901 PTFDDEVFERCTLY
+901 PTFDDEVFEKCTLY

-938 TTTSILQ
+938 TTTRISK
-945 VQDGDC
+945 VQDGDF

-971 HIVHIFD
+971 HLVHIFD
-978 GKETKVVKTII
+978 GKETKVIKTIVN
-989 K
+989 

>member
-22 IEVDGI
+22 IEVDGV

-194 TLYLGRRLSK
+194 TLYLGRRLNK
-204 PISSNALETLELGK
+204 PISSNALEALELGK

-223 SGVFENCPALVSFK
+223 SGVFKNCPALVSFK
-237 ANGEITKISNRTF
+237 ANGEITEISDRTF
-250 YNCSA
+250 NNCSA
-255 LTTVNLPKSIKVI
+255 LTTINLPKSIKVI
-268 GESAFENCSS
+268 GRSAFENCSS

-283 FLENVDSIG
+283 FLENVNCIG
-292 REAFSGCSS
+292 SEAFSGCSS

-319 WGCTSLR
+319 WGCISLR

-339 GAFWNCK
+339 GTFYGCK
-346 GLTSIK
+346 SLTSIK

-366 NCAQLQNIELP
+366 GCTQLTNIELP
-377 DRIERIEKHAFEC
+377 DGIERIEKHAFES
-390 NKALTSVVLPGTLK
+390 NKALTNIVLPGTLK
-404 YIGPAAFLDDS
+404 YIGPAAFADDS

-444 GSYYP
+444 GRYYP

-470 DISITEEMD
+470 DISFTEEMD

-491 TINSIVITTGVE
+491 IINSIVITTGVE
-503 HLRIGED
+503 HLRIGEA

-520 ITIASSLKSIRGK
+520 MTIASSLKSIRGK

-544 SMRDYCNLKLYSK
+544 GMVDYCNLKLYSN

-564 INGQAITTLLEL
+564 INGQAITTKLEL

-625 NSIGKAAFE
+625 IYIGKSAFK

-639 KNITKKSTRAQS
+639 KS
-651 GESISIG
+651 
-658 DDAFYWCRELEYINI
+658 
-673 GSISR
+673 
-678 VGSGAFEGTKWLDC
+678 
-692 QPNGILV
+692 
-699 LGSTLYKY
+699 
-707 KGDDMP
+707 
-713 ENTTLKVVEGI
+713 
-724 TYIADDA
+724 
-731 FYEQRNIVGLS
+731 
-742 LPSSLEYIGN
+742 
-752 SAFSGNS
+752 
-759 ISKLS
+759 LS
-764 LPSSLKYIGK
+764 LPSSLKYIGR
-774 YAFSSNSITKVNI
+774 YAFSGNSITKVNI
-787 PASVEEIGDKAFSY
+787 PASLEEIGDKAFSY
-801 NALSELVL
+801 NSLSELVL

-820 NGYLLFGNSRS
+820 DGYLLFGNFRS

-861 KDVTSIPC
+861 KDVTNIPC
-869 LFNDCYRLTQIT
+869 LFNDCYRLKQIT
-881 CLGTE
+881 CLATE
-886 PPILK
+886 PPVLK

-901 PTFDDEVFERCTLY
+901 PTFDDEVFEKCTLY

-938 TTTSILQ
+938 TTTRISK
-945 VQDGDC
+945 VQDGDF
-951 IITKHYDLMGRVISP
+951 IITKHYDLMGRDISP

-971 HIVHIFD
+971 HLVHIFD
-978 GKETKVVKTII
+978 GKETKVIKTIVN
-989 K
+989 

>member
-1 MKHLILTLLSTICFV
+1 MKYFILTLLAAIGVVTN
-16 ISTQAQ
+16 TYA
-22 IEVDGI
+22 IELNYRLEDI
-28 YYETCSDG
+28 YS
-36 VKVVSGDYSGDITIP
+36 SGEYVGKEAIIMSGPYSGELYIP
-51 LEIKYYDGLDDKT
+51 KEIKITEEESGKPVT
-64 YTYKVAAIEDNAFSR
+64 YTYKVTAIEDNAFSG
-79 NTDITSIKID
+79 NADITSIKID

-96 VNDCKSLKTLE
+96 VNDCKALKTLE

-194 TLYLGRRLSK
+194 TLYLGRRLNK
-204 PISSNALETLELGK
+204 PISSNALEALELGK

-223 SGVFENCPALVSFK
+223 SGVFKNCPALVSFK
-237 ANGEITKISNRTF
+237 ANGEITEISDRTF
-250 YNCSA
+250 NNCSA
-255 LTTVNLPKSIKVI
+255 LTTINLPKSIKVI
-268 GESAFENCSS
+268 GRSAFENCSS

-283 FLENVDSIG
+283 FLENVNCIG
-292 REAFSGCSS
+292 SEAFSGCSS

-319 WGCTSLR
+319 WGCISLR

-339 GAFWNCK
+339 GTFYGCK
-346 GLTSIK
+346 SLTSIK

-366 NCAQLQNIELP
+366 GCTQLTNIELP
-377 DRIERIEKHAFEC
+377 DGIERIEKHAFES
-390 NKALTSVVLPGTLK
+390 NKALTNIVLPGTLK
-404 YIGPAAFLDDS
+404 YIGPAAFADDS

-444 GSYYP
+444 GRYYP

-470 DISITEEMD
+470 DISFTEEMD

-491 TINSIVITTGVE
+491 IINSIVITTGVE
-503 HLRIGED
+503 HLRIGEA

-520 ITIASSLKSIRGK
+520 MTIASSLKSIRGK

-544 SMRDYCNLKLYSK
+544 GMVDYCNLKLYSN

-564 INGQAITTLLEL
+564 INGQAITTKLEL

-625 NSIGKAAFE
+625 IYIGKSAFK

-639 KNITKKSTRAQS
+639 KS
-651 GESISIG
+651 
-658 DDAFYWCRELEYINI
+658 
-673 GSISR
+673 
-678 VGSGAFEGTKWLDC
+678 
-692 QPNGILV
+692 
-699 LGSTLYKY
+699 
-707 KGDDMP
+707 
-713 ENTTLKVVEGI
+713 
-724 TYIADDA
+724 
-731 FYEQRNIVGLS
+731 
-742 LPSSLEYIGN
+742 
-752 SAFSGNS
+752 
-759 ISKLS
+759 LS
-764 LPSSLKYIGK
+764 LPSSLKYIGR
-774 YAFSSNSITKVNI
+774 YAFSGNSITKVNI
-787 PASVEEIGDKAFSY
+787 PASLEEIGDKAFSY
-801 NALSELVL
+801 NSLSELVL

-820 NGYLLFGNSRS
+820 DGYLLFGNFRS

-861 KDVTSIPC
+861 KDVTNIPC
-869 LFNDCYRLTQIT
+869 LFNDCYRLKQIT
-881 CLGTE
+881 CLATE
-886 PPILK
+886 PPVLK

-901 PTFDDEVFERCTLY
+901 PTFDDEVFEKCTLY

-938 TTTSILQ
+938 TTTRISK
-945 VQDGDC
+945 VQDGDF

-971 HIVHIFD
+971 HLVHIFD
-978 GKETKVVKTII
+978 GKETKVIKTIVN
-989 K
+989 

>member
-22 IEVDGI
+22 IEVDGV

-194 TLYLGRRLSK
+194 TLYLGRRLNK
-204 PISSNALETLELGK
+204 PISSNALEALELGK

-223 SGVFENCPALVSFK
+223 SGVFKNCPALVSFK
-237 ANGEITKISNRTF
+237 ANGEITEISDRTF
-250 YNCSA
+250 NNCSA
-255 LTTVNLPKSIKVI
+255 LTTINLPKSIKVI
-268 GESAFENCSS
+268 GRSAFENCSS

-283 FLENVDSIG
+283 FLENVNCIG
-292 REAFSGCSS
+292 SEAFSGCSS

-319 WGCTSLR
+319 WGCISLR

-339 GAFWNCK
+339 GTFYGCK
-346 GLTSIK
+346 SLTSIK

-366 NCAQLQNIELP
+366 GCTQLTNIELP
-377 DRIERIEKHAFEC
+377 DGIERIEKHAFES
-390 NKALTSVVLPGTLK
+390 NKALTNIVLPGTLK
-404 YIGPAAFLDDS
+404 YIGPAAFADDS

-444 GSYYP
+444 GRYYP

-470 DISITEEMD
+470 DISFTEEMD

-491 TINSIVITTGVE
+491 IINSIVITTGVE
-503 HLRIGED
+503 HLRIGEA

-520 ITIASSLKSIRGK
+520 MTIASSLKSIRGK

-544 SMRDYCNLKLYSK
+544 GMVDYCNLKLYSN

-564 INGQAITTLLEL
+564 INGQAITTKLEL

-625 NSIGKAAFE
+625 IYIGKSAFK

-639 KNITKKSTRAQS
+639 KS
-651 GESISIG
+651 
-658 DDAFYWCRELEYINI
+658 
-673 GSISR
+673 
-678 VGSGAFEGTKWLDC
+678 
-692 QPNGILV
+692 
-699 LGSTLYKY
+699 
-707 KGDDMP
+707 
-713 ENTTLKVVEGI
+713 
-724 TYIADDA
+724 
-731 FYEQRNIVGLS
+731 
-742 LPSSLEYIGN
+742 
-752 SAFSGNS
+752 
-759 ISKLS
+759 LS
-764 LPSSLKYIGK
+764 LPSSLKYIGR
-774 YAFSSNSITKVNI
+774 YAFSGNSITKVNI
-787 PASVEEIGDKAFSY
+787 PASLEEIGDKAFSY
-801 NALSELVL
+801 NSLSELVL

-820 NGYLLFGNSRS
+820 DGYLLFGNSRS

-861 KDVTSIPC
+861 KDVTNIPC
-869 LFNDCYRLTQIT
+869 LFNDCYRLKQIT
-881 CLGTE
+881 CLATE
-886 PPILK
+886 PPVLK

-901 PTFDDEVFERCTLY
+901 PTFDDEVFEKCTLY

-938 TTTSILQ
+938 TTTRISK
-945 VQDGDC
+945 VQDGDF

-971 HIVHIFD
+971 HLVHIFD
-978 GKETKVVKTII
+978 GKETKVIKTIVN
-989 K
+989 

>member
-22 IEVDGI
+22 IEVDGV

-131 MKELPSLDGC
+131 MKEMPSLDGC

-194 TLYLGRRLSK
+194 TLYLGRRLNK
-204 PISSNALETLELGK
+204 PISSNALEALELGK

-237 ANGEITKISNRTF
+237 ANGEITEISDRTF
-250 YNCSA
+250 NNCSA
-255 LTTVNLPKSIKVI
+255 LTTINLPKSIKVI
-268 GESAFENCSS
+268 GRSAFENCSS

-283 FLENVDSIG
+283 FLENVNCIG
-292 REAFSGCSS
+292 SEAFSGCSS

-319 WGCTSLR
+319 WGCISLR

-339 GAFWNCK
+339 GTFYGCK
-346 GLTSIK
+346 SLTSIK

-366 NCAQLQNIELP
+366 GCTQLTNIELP
-377 DRIERIEKHAFEC
+377 DGIERIEKHAFES
-390 NKALTSVVLPGTLK
+390 NKALTNIVLPGTLK
-404 YIGPAAFLDDS
+404 YIGPAAFADDS

-444 GSYYP
+444 GRYYP

-470 DISITEEMD
+470 DISFTEEMD

-491 TINSIVITTGVE
+491 IINRIVITTGVE
-503 HLRIGED
+503 HLRIGEA

-520 ITIASSLKSIRGK
+520 MTIASSLKSIRGK

-544 SMRDYCNLKLYSK
+544 GMVDYCNLKLYSN

-564 INGQAITTLLEL
+564 INGQAITTKLEL

-625 NSIGKAAFE
+625 IYIGKSAFK

-639 KNITKKSTRAQS
+639 KS
-651 GESISIG
+651 
-658 DDAFYWCRELEYINI
+658 
-673 GSISR
+673 
-678 VGSGAFEGTKWLDC
+678 
-692 QPNGILV
+692 
-699 LGSTLYKY
+699 
-707 KGDDMP
+707 
-713 ENTTLKVVEGI
+713 
-724 TYIADDA
+724 
-731 FYEQRNIVGLS
+731 
-742 LPSSLEYIGN
+742 
-752 SAFSGNS
+752 
-759 ISKLS
+759 LS
-764 LPSSLKYIGK
+764 LPSSLKYIGR
-774 YAFSSNSITKVNI
+774 YAFSGNSITKVNI
-787 PASVEEIGDKAFSY
+787 PASLEEIGDKAFSY
-801 NALSELVL
+801 NSLSELVL

-820 NGYLLFGNSRS
+820 DGYLLFGNFRS

-861 KDVTSIPC
+861 KDVTNIPC
-869 LFNDCYRLTQIT
+869 LFNDCYRLKQIT
-881 CLGTE
+881 CLATE
-886 PPILK
+886 PPVLK

-901 PTFDDEVFERCTLY
+901 PTFDDEVFEKCTLY

-938 TTTSILQ
+938 TTTRISK
-945 VQDGDC
+945 VQDGDF

-971 HIVHIFD
+971 HLVHIFD
-978 GKETKVVKTII
+978 GKETKVIKTIVN
-989 K
+989 

>member
-22 IEVDGI
+22 IEVDGV

-194 TLYLGRRLSK
+194 TLYLGRRLNK
-204 PISSNALETLELGK
+204 PISSNALEALELGK

-237 ANGEITKISNRTF
+237 ANGEITEISDRTF
-250 YNCSA
+250 NNCSA
-255 LTTVNLPKSIKVI
+255 LTMINLPKSIKVI
-268 GESAFENCSS
+268 GRSAFENCSS

-283 FLENVDSIG
+283 FLENVNCIG
-292 REAFSGCSS
+292 SEAFSGCSS

-319 WGCTSLR
+319 WGCISLR

-339 GAFWNCK
+339 GTFYGCK
-346 GLTSIK
+346 SLTSIK

-366 NCAQLQNIELP
+366 GCTQLTNIELP
-377 DRIERIEKHAFEC
+377 DGIERIEKHAFES
-390 NKALTSVVLPGTLK
+390 NKALTNIVLPGTLK
-404 YIGPAAFLDDS
+404 YIGPAAFADDS

-444 GSYYP
+444 GRYYP

-470 DISITEEMD
+470 DISFTEEMD

-491 TINSIVITTGVE
+491 IINSIVITTGVE
-503 HLRIGED
+503 HLRIGEA

-520 ITIASSLKSIRGK
+520 MTIASSLKSIRGK

-544 SMRDYCNLKLYSK
+544 GMVDYCNLKLYSN

-564 INGQAITTLLEL
+564 INGQAITTKLEL

-625 NSIGKAAFE
+625 IYIGKSAFK

-639 KNITKKSTRAQS
+639 KS
-651 GESISIG
+651 
-658 DDAFYWCRELEYINI
+658 
-673 GSISR
+673 
-678 VGSGAFEGTKWLDC
+678 
-692 QPNGILV
+692 
-699 LGSTLYKY
+699 
-707 KGDDMP
+707 
-713 ENTTLKVVEGI
+713 
-724 TYIADDA
+724 
-731 FYEQRNIVGLS
+731 
-742 LPSSLEYIGN
+742 
-752 SAFSGNS
+752 
-759 ISKLS
+759 LS
-764 LPSSLKYIGK
+764 LPSSLKYIGR
-774 YAFSSNSITKVNI
+774 YAFSGNSITKVNI
-787 PASVEEIGDKAFSY
+787 PASLEEIGDKAFSY
-801 NALSELVL
+801 NSLSELVL

-820 NGYLLFGNSRS
+820 DGYLLFGNFRS

-861 KDVTSIPC
+861 KDVTNIPC
-869 LFNDCYRLTQIT
+869 LFNDCYRLKQIT
-881 CLGTE
+881 CLATE
-886 PPILK
+886 PPVLK

-901 PTFDDEVFERCTLY
+901 PTFDDEVFEKCTLY

-938 TTTSILQ
+938 TTTRISK
-945 VQDGDC
+945 VQDGDF

-971 HIVHIFD
+971 HLVHIFD
-978 GKETKVVKTII
+978 GKETKVIKTIVN
-989 K
+989 

>member
-22 IEVDGI
+22 IEVDGV

-194 TLYLGRRLSK
+194 TLYLGRRLNK
-204 PISSNALETLELGK
+204 PISSNALEALELGK

-223 SGVFENCPALVSFK
+223 SGVFKNCPALVSFK
-237 ANGEITKISNRTF
+237 ANGEITEISDRTF
-250 YNCSA
+250 NNCSV
-255 LTTVNLPKSIKVI
+255 LTTINLPKSIKVI
-268 GESAFENCSS
+268 GRSAFENCSS

-283 FLENVDSIG
+283 FLENVNCIG
-292 REAFSGCSS
+292 SEAFSGCSS

-319 WGCTSLR
+319 WGCISLR

-339 GAFWNCK
+339 GTFYGCK
-346 GLTSIK
+346 SLTSIK

-366 NCAQLQNIELP
+366 GCTQLTNIELP
-377 DRIERIEKHAFEC
+377 DGIERIEKHAFES
-390 NKALTSVVLPGTLK
+390 NKALTNIVLPGTLK
-404 YIGPAAFLDDS
+404 YIGPAAFADDS

-444 GSYYP
+444 GRYYP

-470 DISITEEMD
+470 DISFTEEMD

-491 TINSIVITTGVE
+491 IINSIVITTGVE
-503 HLRIGED
+503 HLRIGEA

-520 ITIASSLKSIRGK
+520 MTIASSLKSIRGK

-544 SMRDYCNLKLYSK
+544 GMVDYCNLKLYSN

-564 INGQAITTLLEL
+564 INGQAITTKLEL

-625 NSIGKAAFE
+625 IYIGKSAFK

-639 KNITKKSTRAQS
+639 KS
-651 GESISIG
+651 
-658 DDAFYWCRELEYINI
+658 
-673 GSISR
+673 
-678 VGSGAFEGTKWLDC
+678 
-692 QPNGILV
+692 
-699 LGSTLYKY
+699 
-707 KGDDMP
+707 
-713 ENTTLKVVEGI
+713 
-724 TYIADDA
+724 
-731 FYEQRNIVGLS
+731 
-742 LPSSLEYIGN
+742 
-752 SAFSGNS
+752 
-759 ISKLS
+759 LS
-764 LPSSLKYIGK
+764 LPSSLKYIGR
-774 YAFSSNSITKVNI
+774 YAFSGNSITKVNI
-787 PASVEEIGDKAFSY
+787 PASLEEIGDKAFSY
-801 NALSELVL
+801 NSLSELVL

-820 NGYLLFGNSRS
+820 DGYLLFGNFRS

-861 KDVTSIPC
+861 KDVTNIPC
-869 LFNDCYRLTQIT
+869 LFNDCYRLKQIT
-881 CLGTE
+881 CLATE
-886 PPILK
+886 PPVLK

-901 PTFDDEVFERCTLY
+901 PTFDDEVFEKCTLY

-938 TTTSILQ
+938 TTTRISK
-945 VQDGDC
+945 VQDGDF

-971 HIVHIFD
+971 HLVHIFD
-978 GKETKVVKTII
+978 GKETKVIKTIVN
-989 K
+989 

>member
-22 IEVDGI
+22 IEVDGV

-141 GSITSLTIPTT
+141 GSITSLTIPRT

-194 TLYLGRRLSK
+194 TLYLGRRLNK
-204 PISSNALETLELGK
+204 PISSNALEALELGK

-223 SGVFENCPALVSFK
+223 SGVFKNCPALVSFK
-237 ANGEITKISNRTF
+237 ANGEITEISDRTF
-250 YNCSA
+250 NNCSA
-255 LTTVNLPKSIKVI
+255 LTTINLPKSIKVI
-268 GESAFENCSS
+268 GRSAFENCSS

-283 FLENVDSIG
+283 FLENVNCIG
-292 REAFSGCSS
+292 SEAFSGCSS

-319 WGCTSLR
+319 WGCISLR

-339 GAFWNCK
+339 GTFYGCK
-346 GLTSIK
+346 SLTSIK

-366 NCAQLQNIELP
+366 GCTQLTNIELP
-377 DRIERIEKHAFEC
+377 DGIERIEKHAFES
-390 NKALTSVVLPGTLK
+390 NKALTNIVLPGTLK
-404 YIGPAAFLDDS
+404 YIGPAAFADDS

-444 GSYYP
+444 GRYYP

-470 DISITEEMD
+470 DISFTEEMD

-491 TINSIVITTGVE
+491 IINSIVITTGVE
-503 HLRIGED
+503 HLRIGEA

-520 ITIASSLKSIRGK
+520 MTIASSLKSIRGK

-544 SMRDYCNLKLYSK
+544 GMVDYCNLKLYSN

-564 INGQAITTLLEL
+564 INGQAITTKLEL

-625 NSIGKAAFE
+625 IYIGKSAFK

-639 KNITKKSTRAQS
+639 KS
-651 GESISIG
+651 
-658 DDAFYWCRELEYINI
+658 
-673 GSISR
+673 
-678 VGSGAFEGTKWLDC
+678 
-692 QPNGILV
+692 
-699 LGSTLYKY
+699 
-707 KGDDMP
+707 
-713 ENTTLKVVEGI
+713 
-724 TYIADDA
+724 
-731 FYEQRNIVGLS
+731 
-742 LPSSLEYIGN
+742 
-752 SAFSGNS
+752 
-759 ISKLS
+759 LS
-764 LPSSLKYIGK
+764 LPSSLKYIGR
-774 YAFSSNSITKVNI
+774 YAFSGNSITKVNI
-787 PASVEEIGDKAFSY
+787 PASLEEIGDKAFSY
-801 NALSELVL
+801 NSLSELVL

-820 NGYLLFGNSRS
+820 DGYLLFGNFRS

-861 KDVTSIPC
+861 KDVTNIPC
-869 LFNDCYRLTQIT
+869 LFNDCYRLKQIT
-881 CLGTE
+881 CLATE
-886 PPILK
+886 PPVLK

-901 PTFDDEVFERCTLY
+901 PTFDDEVFEKCTLY

-938 TTTSILQ
+938 TTTRISK
-945 VQDGDC
+945 VQDGDF

-971 HIVHIFD
+971 HLVHIFD
-978 GKETKVVKTII
+978 GKETKVIKTIVN
-989 K
+989 

>member
-1 MKHLILTLLSTICFV
+1 MKHLILTLLSTVCFV

-22 IEVDGI
+22 IEVDGV

-194 TLYLGRRLSK
+194 TLYLGRRLNK
-204 PISSNALETLELGK
+204 PISSNALEALELGK

-237 ANGEITKISNRTF
+237 ANGEITEISDRTF
-250 YNCSA
+250 NNCSA
-255 LTTVNLPKSIKVI
+255 LTTINLPKSIKVI
-268 GESAFENCSS
+268 GRSAFENCSS

-283 FLENVDSIG
+283 FLENVNCIG
-292 REAFSGCSS
+292 SEAFSGCSS

-319 WGCTSLR
+319 WGCISLR

-339 GAFWNCK
+339 GTFYGCK
-346 GLTSIK
+346 SLTSIK
-352 LSDNIKVIPASAFA
+352 LSDNIKVIPAFAFA
-366 NCAQLQNIELP
+366 GCTQLTNIELP
-377 DRIERIEKHAFEC
+377 DGIERIEKHAFES
-390 NKALTSVVLPGTLK
+390 NKALTNIVLPGTLK
-404 YIGPAAFLDDS
+404 YIGPAAFADDS

-444 GSYYP
+444 GRYYP

-470 DISITEEMD
+470 DISFTEEMD

-491 TINSIVITTGVE
+491 IINSIVITTGVE
-503 HLRIGED
+503 HLRIGEN

-520 ITIASSLKSIRGK
+520 MTIANSLKSIRGK

-544 SMRDYCNLKLYSK
+544 GMVDYCNLKLYSN

-564 INGQAITTLLEL
+564 INGQAITTKLEL

-617 EVELPQQT
+617 EVELPQ
-625 NSIGKAAFE
+625 
-634 DCSKL
+634 
-639 KNITKKSTRAQS
+639 
-651 GESISIG
+651 
-658 DDAFYWCRELEYINI
+658 
-673 GSISR
+673 
-678 VGSGAFEGTKWLDC
+678 
-692 QPNGILV
+692 
-699 LGSTLYKY
+699 
-707 KGDDMP
+707 
-713 ENTTLKVVEGI
+713 
-724 TYIADDA
+724 
-731 FYEQRNIVGLS
+731 
-742 LPSSLEYIGN
+742 
-752 SAFSGNS
+752 
-759 ISKLS
+759 
-764 LPSSLKYIGK
+764 SLKYIGR
-774 YAFSSNSITKVNI
+774 YAFSGNSITKVNI
-787 PASVEEIGDKAFSY
+787 PASLEEIGDKAFSY
-801 NALSELVL
+801 NSLSELVL

-820 NGYLLFGNSRS
+820 DGYLLFGNSRS

-861 KDVTSIPC
+861 KDVTNIPC
-869 LFNDCYRLTQIT
+869 LFNDCYRLKQIT
-881 CLGTE
+881 CLATE
-886 PPILK
+886 PPVLK

-901 PTFDDEVFERCTLY
+901 PTFDDEVFEKCTLY

-938 TTTSILQ
+938 TTTRISK
-945 VQDGDC
+945 VQDGDF

-971 HIVHIFD
+971 HLVHIFD
-978 GKETKVVKTII
+978 GKETKVIKTIVN
-989 K
+989 

>member
-22 IEVDGI
+22 IEVDGV

-194 TLYLGRRLSK
+194 TLYLGRRLNK
-204 PISSNALETLELGK
+204 PISSNALEALELGK

-237 ANGEITKISNRTF
+237 ANGEITEISDRTF
-250 YNCSA
+250 NNCSA
-255 LTTVNLPKSIKVI
+255 LTTINLPKSIKVI
-268 GESAFENCSS
+268 GRSAFENCSS

-283 FLENVDSIG
+283 FLENVNCIG
-292 REAFSGCSS
+292 SEAFSGCSS

-319 WGCTSLR
+319 WGCISLR

-339 GAFWNCK
+339 GTFYGCK
-346 GLTSIK
+346 SLTSIK

-366 NCAQLQNIELP
+366 GCTQLTNIELP
-377 DRIERIEKHAFEC
+377 DGIERIEKHAFES
-390 NKALTSVVLPGTLK
+390 NKALTNIVLPGTLK
-404 YIGPAAFLDDS
+404 YIGPAAFADDS

-444 GSYYP
+444 GRYYP

-470 DISITEEMD
+470 DISFTEEMD

-503 HLRIGED
+503 HLRIGEA

-520 ITIASSLKSIRGK
+520 MTIASSLKSIRGK

-544 SMRDYCNLKLYSK
+544 GMVDYCNLKLYSN

-564 INGQAITTLLEL
+564 INGQAITTKLEL

-605 EDYAFS
+605 EDYTFS

-617 EVELPQQT
+617 EVELPQ
-625 NSIGKAAFE
+625 
-634 DCSKL
+634 
-639 KNITKKSTRAQS
+639 
-651 GESISIG
+651 
-658 DDAFYWCRELEYINI
+658 
-673 GSISR
+673 
-678 VGSGAFEGTKWLDC
+678 
-692 QPNGILV
+692 
-699 LGSTLYKY
+699 
-707 KGDDMP
+707 
-713 ENTTLKVVEGI
+713 
-724 TYIADDA
+724 
-731 FYEQRNIVGLS
+731 
-742 LPSSLEYIGN
+742 
-752 SAFSGNS
+752 
-759 ISKLS
+759 
-764 LPSSLKYIGK
+764 SLKYIGR
-774 YAFSSNSITKVNI
+774 YAFSGNSITKVNI
-787 PASVEEIGDKAFSY
+787 PASLEEIGDKAFSY
-801 NALSELVL
+801 NSLSELVL

-820 NGYLLFGNSRS
+820 DGYLLFGNSRS

-861 KDVTSIPC
+861 KDVTKIPC
-869 LFNDCYRLTQIT
+869 LFNDCYRLKQIT
-881 CLGTE
+881 CLATE
-886 PPILK
+886 PPVLK

-901 PTFDDEVFERCTLY
+901 PTFDDEVFEKCTLY

-938 TTTSILQ
+938 TTTRISK
-945 VQDGDC
+945 VQDGDF

-971 HIVHIFD
+971 HLVHIFD
-978 GKETKVVKTII
+978 GKETKVIKTIVN
-989 K
+989 

>member
-22 IEVDGI
+22 IEVDGV

-194 TLYLGRRLSK
+194 TLYLGRRLNK

-237 ANGEITKISNRTF
+237 ANGEITEISDRTF
-250 YNCSA
+250 NNCSA
-255 LTTVNLPKSIKVI
+255 LTTINLPKSIKVI
-268 GESAFENCSS
+268 GRSAFENCSS

-283 FLENVDSIG
+283 FLENVNCIG
-292 REAFSGCSS
+292 SEAFLGCSS

-308 SGLTSIGENTF
+308 SGLTSISENTF

-339 GAFWNCK
+339 GAF
-346 GLTSIK
+346 
-352 LSDNIKVIPASAFA
+352 
-366 NCAQLQNIELP
+366 
-377 DRIERIEKHAFEC
+377 
-390 NKALTSVVLPGTLK
+390 
-404 YIGPAAFLDDS
+404 Y
-415 KLKTVHFEGQLYD
+415 
-428 WVKITFDDFD
+428 
-438 GTKEDG
+438 
-444 GSYYP
+444 
-449 EDTNP
+449 
-454 LSYAKEFY
+454 
-462 LRNNMPLQ
+462 
-470 DISITEEMD
+470 
-479 SISPRAFAYYRG
+479 
-491 TINSIVITTGVE
+491 
-503 HLRIGED
+503 
-510 AFYGV
+510 
-515 KQVPS
+515 
-520 ITIASSLKSIRGK
+520 
-533 LPSAL
+533 
-538 NVYYSG
+538 
-544 SMRDYCNLKLYSK
+544 
-557 SLGSKLT
+557 
-564 INGQAITTLLEL
+564 
-576 PEGIKVIPSFHFGG
+576 
-590 LGFTAVSIPNSVTAI
+590 
-605 EDYAFS
+605 
-611 SCYNLE
+611 
-617 EVELPQQT
+617 
-625 NSIGKAAFE
+625 

-639 KNITKKSTRAQS
+639 KSITKKSTRAQS
-651 GESISIG
+651 EGSISIG
-658 DDAFYWCRELEYINI
+658 DDAFYWCSELENINI

-678 VGSGAFEGTKWLDC
+678 VGSGAFEGTKWLDN

-707 KGDDMP
+707 KGDAMP
-713 ENTTLKVVEGI
+713 ENTTLKVTEGI
-724 TYIADDA
+724 NYIADGA
-731 FYEQRNIVGLS
+731 FYEQQNVVGLS

-759 ISKLS
+759 ISELS
-764 LPSSLKYIGK
+764 LPSSLKYIGR
-774 YAFSSNSITKVNI
+774 YAFSGNSITKVNI
-787 PASVEEIGDKAFSY
+787 PASLEEIGDKAFSY
-801 NALSELVL
+801 NSLSELVL

-820 NGYLLFGNSRS
+820 DGYLLFGNSRS

-861 KDVTSIPC
+861 KDVTNIPC
-869 LFNDCYRLTQIT
+869 LFNDCYRLKQIT
-881 CLGTE
+881 CLATE
-886 PPILK
+886 PPVLK

-901 PTFDDEVFERCTLY
+901 PTFDDEVFEKCTLY

-938 TTTSILQ
+938 TTTRISK
-945 VQDGDC
+945 VQDGDF

-971 HIVHIFD
+971 HLVHIFD
-978 GKETKVVKTII
+978 GKETKVIKTIVN
-989 K
+989 

>member
-22 IEVDGI
+22 IEVDGV

-64 YTYKVAAIEDNAFSR
+64 YTYKVTAIKDNAFSR

-194 TLYLGRRLSK
+194 TLYLGRRLNK
-204 PISSNALETLELGK
+204 PISSNALEALELGK

-237 ANGEITKISNRTF
+237 ANGEITEISDRTF
-250 YNCSA
+250 NNCSA
-255 LTTVNLPKSIKVI
+255 LTTINLPKSIKVI
-268 GESAFENCSS
+268 GRSAFENCSS

-283 FLENVDSIG
+283 FLENVNCIG
-292 REAFSGCSS
+292 SEAFSGCSS

-319 WGCTSLR
+319 WGCISLR

-339 GAFWNCK
+339 GTFYGCK
-346 GLTSIK
+346 SLTSIK

-366 NCAQLQNIELP
+366 GCTQLTNIELP
-377 DRIERIEKHAFEC
+377 DGIERIEKHAFES
-390 NKALTSVVLPGTLK
+390 NKALTNIVLPGTLK
-404 YIGPAAFLDDS
+404 YIGPAAFADDS

-454 LSYAKEFY
+454 LSYAKKFY

-470 DISITEEMD
+470 DISFTEEMD

-491 TINSIVITTGVE
+491 IINSIVITTGVE

-520 ITIASSLKSIRGK
+520 MTIASSLKSIRGK

-544 SMRDYCNLKLYSK
+544 GMVDYCNLKLYSN

-564 INGQAITTLLEL
+564 INGQAITTKLEL

-617 EVELPQQT
+617 EVELPQ
-625 NSIGKAAFE
+625 
-634 DCSKL
+634 
-639 KNITKKSTRAQS
+639 
-651 GESISIG
+651 
-658 DDAFYWCRELEYINI
+658 
-673 GSISR
+673 
-678 VGSGAFEGTKWLDC
+678 
-692 QPNGILV
+692 
-699 LGSTLYKY
+699 
-707 KGDDMP
+707 
-713 ENTTLKVVEGI
+713 
-724 TYIADDA
+724 
-731 FYEQRNIVGLS
+731 
-742 LPSSLEYIGN
+742 
-752 SAFSGNS
+752 
-759 ISKLS
+759 
-764 LPSSLKYIGK
+764 SLKYIGR
-774 YAFSSNSITKVNI
+774 YAFSGNSITKVNI
-787 PASVEEIGDKAFSY
+787 PASLEEIGDKAFSY
-801 NALSELVL
+801 NSLSELVL

-820 NGYLLFGNSRS
+820 DGYLLFGNFRS

-861 KDVTSIPC
+861 KDVTNIPC
-869 LFNDCYRLTQIT
+869 LFNDCYRLKQIT
-881 CLGTE
+881 CLATE
-886 PPILK
+886 PPVLK

-901 PTFDDEVFERCTLY
+901 PTFDDEVFEKCTLY

-938 TTTSILQ
+938 TTTRISK
-945 VQDGDC
+945 VQDGDF

-971 HIVHIFD
+971 HLVHIFD
-978 GKETKVVKTII
+978 GKETKVIKTIVN
-989 K
+989 

>member
-22 IEVDGI
+22 IEVDGV

-181 NVGESCLRSESLK
+181 NVGESCLRFESLK
-194 TLYLGRRLSK
+194 TLYLGRRLNK
-204 PISSNALETLELGK
+204 PISSNALEALELGK

-223 SGVFENCPALVSFK
+223 SGVFKNCPALVSFK
-237 ANGEITKISNRTF
+237 ANGEITEISDRTF
-250 YNCSA
+250 NNCSA
-255 LTTVNLPKSIKVI
+255 LTTINLPKSIKVI
-268 GESAFENCSS
+268 GRSAFENCSS

-283 FLENVDSIG
+283 FLENVNCIG
-292 REAFSGCSS
+292 SEAFSGCSS

-319 WGCTSLR
+319 WGCISLR

-339 GAFWNCK
+339 GTFYGCK
-346 GLTSIK
+346 SLTSIK

-366 NCAQLQNIELP
+366 GCTQLTNIELP
-377 DRIERIEKHAFEC
+377 DGIERIEKHAFES
-390 NKALTSVVLPGTLK
+390 NKALTNIVLPGTLK
-404 YIGPAAFLDDS
+404 YIGPAAFADDS

-444 GSYYP
+444 GRYYP

-470 DISITEEMD
+470 DISFTEEMD

-491 TINSIVITTGVE
+491 IINSIVITTGVE
-503 HLRIGED
+503 HLRIGEA

-520 ITIASSLKSIRGK
+520 MTIASSLKSIRGK

-544 SMRDYCNLKLYSK
+544 GMVDYCNLKLYSN

-564 INGQAITTLLEL
+564 INGQAITTKLEL

-625 NSIGKAAFE
+625 IYIGKSAFK

-639 KNITKKSTRAQS
+639 KS
-651 GESISIG
+651 
-658 DDAFYWCRELEYINI
+658 
-673 GSISR
+673 
-678 VGSGAFEGTKWLDC
+678 
-692 QPNGILV
+692 
-699 LGSTLYKY
+699 
-707 KGDDMP
+707 
-713 ENTTLKVVEGI
+713 
-724 TYIADDA
+724 
-731 FYEQRNIVGLS
+731 
-742 LPSSLEYIGN
+742 
-752 SAFSGNS
+752 
-759 ISKLS
+759 LS
-764 LPSSLKYIGK
+764 LPSSLKYIGR
-774 YAFSSNSITKVNI
+774 YAFSGNSITKVNI
-787 PASVEEIGDKAFSY
+787 PASLEEIGDKAFSY
-801 NALSELVL
+801 NSLSELVL

-820 NGYLLFGNSRS
+820 DGYLLFGNFRS

-861 KDVTSIPC
+861 KDVTNIPC
-869 LFNDCYRLTQIT
+869 LFNDCYRLKQIT
-881 CLGTE
+881 CLATE
-886 PPILK
+886 PPVLK

-901 PTFDDEVFERCTLY
+901 PTFDDEVFEKCTLY

-938 TTTSILQ
+938 TTTRISK
-945 VQDGDC
+945 VQDGDF

-971 HIVHIFD
+971 HLVHIFD
-978 GKETKVVKTII
+978 GKETKVIKTIVN
-989 K
+989 

>member
-22 IEVDGI
+22 IEVDGV

-194 TLYLGRRLSK
+194 TLYLGRRLNK
-204 PISSNALETLELGK
+204 PISSNALEALELGK

-237 ANGEITKISNRTF
+237 AYGEITEISDRTF
-250 YNCSA
+250 NNCSA
-255 LTTVNLPKSIKVI
+255 LTTINLPKSIKVI
-268 GESAFENCSS
+268 GRSAFENCSS

-283 FLENVDSIG
+283 FLENVNCIG
-292 REAFSGCSS
+292 SEAFSGCSS

-319 WGCTSLR
+319 WGCISLR

-339 GAFWNCK
+339 GTFYGCK
-346 GLTSIK
+346 SLTSIK

-366 NCAQLQNIELP
+366 GCTQLTNIELP
-377 DRIERIEKHAFEC
+377 DGIERIEKHAFAS
-390 NKALTSVVLPGTLK
+390 NKALTNIVLPGTLK
-404 YIGPAAFLDDS
+404 YIGPAAFADDS

-444 GSYYP
+444 GRYYP

-470 DISITEEMD
+470 DISFTEEMD

-491 TINSIVITTGVE
+491 IINSIVITTGVE
-503 HLRIGED
+503 HLRIGEA

-520 ITIASSLKSIRGK
+520 MTIASSLKSIRGK

-544 SMRDYCNLKLYSK
+544 GMVDYCNLKLYSN

-564 INGQAITTLLEL
+564 INGQAITTKLEL

-625 NSIGKAAFE
+625 IYIGKSAFK

-639 KNITKKSTRAQS
+639 KS
-651 GESISIG
+651 
-658 DDAFYWCRELEYINI
+658 
-673 GSISR
+673 
-678 VGSGAFEGTKWLDC
+678 
-692 QPNGILV
+692 
-699 LGSTLYKY
+699 
-707 KGDDMP
+707 
-713 ENTTLKVVEGI
+713 
-724 TYIADDA
+724 
-731 FYEQRNIVGLS
+731 
-742 LPSSLEYIGN
+742 
-752 SAFSGNS
+752 
-759 ISKLS
+759 LS
-764 LPSSLKYIGK
+764 LPSSLKYIGR
-774 YAFSSNSITKVNI
+774 YAFSGNSITKVNI
-787 PASVEEIGDKAFSY
+787 PASLEEIGDKAFSY
-801 NALSELVL
+801 NSLSELVL

-820 NGYLLFGNSRS
+820 DGYLLFGNFRS

-861 KDVTSIPC
+861 KDVTNIPC
-869 LFNDCYRLTQIT
+869 LFNDCYRLKQIT
-881 CLGTE
+881 CLATE
-886 PPILK
+886 PPVLK

-901 PTFDDEVFERCTLY
+901 PTFDDEVFEKCTLY

-938 TTTSILQ
+938 TTTRISK
-945 VQDGDC
+945 VQDGDF

-971 HIVHIFD
+971 HLVHIFD
-978 GKETKVVKTII
+978 GKETKVIKTIVN
-989 K
+989 

>member
-1 MKHLILTLLSTICFV
+1 MKHLILTLLLTICFV

-22 IEVDGI
+22 IEVDGV

-194 TLYLGRRLSK
+194 TLYLGRRLNK
-204 PISSNALETLELGK
+204 PISSNALEALELGK

-237 ANGEITKISNRTF
+237 ANGEITEISDRTF
-250 YNCSA
+250 NNCSA
-255 LTTVNLPKSIKVI
+255 LTTINLPKSIKVI
-268 GESAFENCSS
+268 GRSAFENCSS

-283 FLENVDSIG
+283 FLENVNCIG
-292 REAFSGCSS
+292 SEAFSGCSS

-319 WGCTSLR
+319 WGCISLR

-339 GAFWNCK
+339 GTFYGCK
-346 GLTSIK
+346 SLTSIK

-366 NCAQLQNIELP
+366 GCTQLTNIELP
-377 DRIERIEKHAFEC
+377 DGIERIEKHAFES
-390 NKALTSVVLPGTLK
+390 NKALTNIVLPGTLK
-404 YIGPAAFLDDS
+404 YIGPAAFADDS

-444 GSYYP
+444 GRYYP

-470 DISITEEMD
+470 DISFTEEMD

-491 TINSIVITTGVE
+491 IINSIVITTGVE
-503 HLRIGED
+503 HLRIGEA

-520 ITIASSLKSIRGK
+520 MTIASSLKSIRGK

-544 SMRDYCNLKLYSK
+544 GMVDYCNLKLYSN

-564 INGQAITTLLEL
+564 INGQAITTKLEL

-625 NSIGKAAFE
+625 IYIGKSAFK

-639 KNITKKSTRAQS
+639 KS
-651 GESISIG
+651 
-658 DDAFYWCRELEYINI
+658 
-673 GSISR
+673 
-678 VGSGAFEGTKWLDC
+678 
-692 QPNGILV
+692 
-699 LGSTLYKY
+699 
-707 KGDDMP
+707 
-713 ENTTLKVVEGI
+713 
-724 TYIADDA
+724 
-731 FYEQRNIVGLS
+731 
-742 LPSSLEYIGN
+742 
-752 SAFSGNS
+752 
-759 ISKLS
+759 LS
-764 LPSSLKYIGK
+764 LPSSLKYIGR
-774 YAFSSNSITKVNI
+774 YAFSGNSITKVNI
-787 PASVEEIGDKAFSY
+787 PASLEEIGDKAFSY
-801 NALSELVL
+801 NSLSELVL

-820 NGYLLFGNSRS
+820 DGYLLFGNFRS

-861 KDVTSIPC
+861 KDVTNIPC
-869 LFNDCYRLTQIT
+869 LFNDCYRLKQIT
-881 CLGTE
+881 CLATE
-886 PPILK
+886 PPVLK

-901 PTFDDEVFERCTLY
+901 PTFDDEVFEKCTLY

-938 TTTSILQ
+938 TTTRISK
-945 VQDGDC
+945 VQDGDF

-971 HIVHIFD
+971 HLVHIFD
-978 GKETKVVKTII
+978 GKETKVIKTIVN
-989 K
+989 

>member
-22 IEVDGI
+22 IEVDGV

-194 TLYLGRRLSK
+194 TLYLGRRLNK
-204 PISSNALETLELGK
+204 PISSNALEALELGK

-237 ANGEITKISNRTF
+237 ANGEITEISDRTF
-250 YNCSA
+250 NNCSA
-255 LTTVNLPKSIKVI
+255 LTTINLPKSIKVI
-268 GESAFENCSS
+268 GRSAFENCSS

-283 FLENVDSIG
+283 FLENVNCIG
-292 REAFSGCSS
+292 SEAFSGCSS

-319 WGCTSLR
+319 WGCISLR

-339 GAFWNCK
+339 GTFYGCK
-346 GLTSIK
+346 SLTSIK

-366 NCAQLQNIELP
+366 GCTQLTNIELP
-377 DRIERIEKHAFEC
+377 DGIERIEKHAFES
-390 NKALTSVVLPGTLK
+390 NKALTNIVLPGTLK
-404 YIGPAAFLDDS
+404 YIGPAAFADDS

-470 DISITEEMD
+470 DISFTEEMD

-491 TINSIVITTGVE
+491 IINSIVITTGVE

-520 ITIASSLKSIRGK
+520 MTIASSLKSIRGK

-544 SMRDYCNLKLYSK
+544 GMVDYCNLKLYSN

-564 INGQAITTLLEL
+564 INGQAITTKLEL

-625 NSIGKAAFE
+625 IYIGKSAFK

-639 KNITKKSTRAQS
+639 KS
-651 GESISIG
+651 
-658 DDAFYWCRELEYINI
+658 
-673 GSISR
+673 
-678 VGSGAFEGTKWLDC
+678 
-692 QPNGILV
+692 
-699 LGSTLYKY
+699 
-707 KGDDMP
+707 
-713 ENTTLKVVEGI
+713 
-724 TYIADDA
+724 
-731 FYEQRNIVGLS
+731 
-742 LPSSLEYIGN
+742 
-752 SAFSGNS
+752 
-759 ISKLS
+759 LS
-764 LPSSLKYIGK
+764 LPSSLKYIGR
-774 YAFSSNSITKVNI
+774 YAFSGNSITKVNI
-787 PASVEEIGDKAFSY
+787 PASLEEIGDKAFSY
-801 NALSELVL
+801 NSLSELVL

-820 NGYLLFGNSRS
+820 DGYLLFGNFRS

-861 KDVTSIPC
+861 KDVTNIPC
-869 LFNDCYRLTQIT
+869 LFNDCYRLKQIT
-881 CLGTE
+881 CLATE
-886 PPILK
+886 PPVLK

-901 PTFDDEVFERCTLY
+901 PTFDDEVFEKCTLY

-938 TTTSILQ
+938 TTTRISK
-945 VQDGDC
+945 VQDGDF

-971 HIVHIFD
+971 HLVHIFD
-978 GKETKVVKTII
+978 GKETKVIKTIVN
-989 K
+989 

>member
-22 IEVDGI
+22 IEVDGV

-194 TLYLGRRLSK
+194 TLYLGRRLNK
-204 PISSNALETLELGK
+204 PISSNALEALELGK

-223 SGVFENCPALVSFK
+223 SEVFENCPALVSFK
-237 ANGEITKISNRTF
+237 ANGEITEISDRTF
-250 YNCSA
+250 NNCSA
-255 LTTVNLPKSIKVI
+255 LTTINLPKSIKVI
-268 GESAFENCSS
+268 GRSAFENCSS

-283 FLENVDSIG
+283 FLENVNCIG
-292 REAFSGCSS
+292 SEAFSGCSS

-319 WGCTSLR
+319 WGCISLR

-339 GAFWNCK
+339 GTFYGCK
-346 GLTSIK
+346 SLTSIK

-366 NCAQLQNIELP
+366 GCTQLTNIELP
-377 DRIERIEKHAFEC
+377 DGIERIEKHAFES
-390 NKALTSVVLPGTLK
+390 NKALTNIVLPGTLK
-404 YIGPAAFLDDS
+404 YIGPAAFADDS

-444 GSYYP
+444 GRYYP

-470 DISITEEMD
+470 DISFTEEMD

-491 TINSIVITTGVE
+491 IINSIVITTGVE
-503 HLRIGED
+503 HLRIGEA

-520 ITIASSLKSIRGK
+520 MTIASSLKSIRGK

-544 SMRDYCNLKLYSK
+544 GMVDYCNLKLYSN

-564 INGQAITTLLEL
+564 INGQAITTKLEL

-617 EVELPQQT
+617 EVELPQ
-625 NSIGKAAFE
+625 
-634 DCSKL
+634 
-639 KNITKKSTRAQS
+639 
-651 GESISIG
+651 
-658 DDAFYWCRELEYINI
+658 
-673 GSISR
+673 
-678 VGSGAFEGTKWLDC
+678 
-692 QPNGILV
+692 
-699 LGSTLYKY
+699 
-707 KGDDMP
+707 
-713 ENTTLKVVEGI
+713 
-724 TYIADDA
+724 
-731 FYEQRNIVGLS
+731 
-742 LPSSLEYIGN
+742 
-752 SAFSGNS
+752 
-759 ISKLS
+759 
-764 LPSSLKYIGK
+764 SLKYIGR
-774 YAFSSNSITKVNI
+774 YAFSGNSITKVNI
-787 PASVEEIGDKAFSY
+787 PASLEEIGDKAFSY
-801 NALSELVL
+801 NSLSELVL

-820 NGYLLFGNSRS
+820 DGYLLFGNSRS

-850 KDAPLEKITIG
+850 QDAPLEKITIG
-861 KDVTSIPC
+861 KDVTNIPC
-869 LFNDCYRLTQIT
+869 LFNDCYRLKQIT
-881 CLGTE
+881 CLATE
-886 PPILK
+886 PPVLK

-901 PTFDDEVFERCTLY
+901 PTFDDEVFEKCTLY

-938 TTTSILQ
+938 TTTRISK
-945 VQDGDC
+945 VQDGDF

-971 HIVHIFD
+971 HLVHIFD
-978 GKETKVVKTII
+978 GKETKVIKTIVN
-989 K
+989 KTLY

>member
-22 IEVDGI
+22 IEVDGV

-194 TLYLGRRLSK
+194 TLYLGRRLNK
-204 PISSNALETLELGK
+204 PISSNALEALELGK

-223 SGVFENCPALVSFK
+223 SGVFKNCPALVSFK
-237 ANGEITKISNRTF
+237 ANGEITEISDRTF
-250 YNCSA
+250 NNCSA
-255 LTTVNLPKSIKVI
+255 LTTINLPKSIKVI
-268 GESAFENCSS
+268 GRSAFENCSS

-283 FLENVDSIG
+283 FLENVNCIRS
-292 REAFSGCSS
+292 EAFSGCSS

-319 WGCTSLR
+319 WGCISLR

-339 GAFWNCK
+339 GTFYGCK
-346 GLTSIK
+346 SLTSIK

-366 NCAQLQNIELP
+366 GCTQLTNIELP
-377 DRIERIEKHAFEC
+377 DGIERIEKHAFES
-390 NKALTSVVLPGTLK
+390 NKALTNIVLPGTLK
-404 YIGPAAFLDDS
+404 YIGPAAFADDS

-444 GSYYP
+444 GRYYP

-470 DISITEEMD
+470 DISFTEEMD

-491 TINSIVITTGVE
+491 IINSIVITIGVE
-503 HLRIGED
+503 HLRIGEA

-520 ITIASSLKSIRGK
+520 MTIASSLKSIRGK

-544 SMRDYCNLKLYSK
+544 GMVDYCNLKLYSN

-564 INGQAITTLLEL
+564 INGQAITTKLEL

-625 NSIGKAAFE
+625 IYIGKSAFK

-639 KNITKKSTRAQS
+639 KS
-651 GESISIG
+651 
-658 DDAFYWCRELEYINI
+658 
-673 GSISR
+673 
-678 VGSGAFEGTKWLDC
+678 
-692 QPNGILV
+692 
-699 LGSTLYKY
+699 
-707 KGDDMP
+707 
-713 ENTTLKVVEGI
+713 
-724 TYIADDA
+724 
-731 FYEQRNIVGLS
+731 
-742 LPSSLEYIGN
+742 
-752 SAFSGNS
+752 
-759 ISKLS
+759 LS
-764 LPSSLKYIGK
+764 LPSSLKYIGR
-774 YAFSSNSITKVNI
+774 YAFSGNSITKVNI
-787 PASVEEIGDKAFSY
+787 PASLEEIGDKAFSY
-801 NALSELVL
+801 NSLSELVL

-820 NGYLLFGNSRS
+820 DGYLLFGNFRS

-861 KDVTSIPC
+861 KDVTNIPC
-869 LFNDCYRLTQIT
+869 LFNDCYRLKQIT
-881 CLGTE
+881 CLATE
-886 PPILK
+886 PPVLK

-901 PTFDDEVFERCTLY
+901 PTFDDEVFEKCTLY

-938 TTTSILQ
+938 TTTRISK
-945 VQDGDC
+945 VQDGDF

-971 HIVHIFD
+971 HLVHIFD
-978 GKETKVVKTII
+978 GKETKVIKTIVN
-989 K
+989 

>member
-22 IEVDGI
+22 IEVDGV

-194 TLYLGRRLSK
+194 TLYLGRRLNK
-204 PISSNALETLELGK
+204 PISSNALEALELGK

-237 ANGEITKISNRTF
+237 ANGEITEISDRTF
-250 YNCSA
+250 NNCSA
-255 LTTVNLPKSIKVI
+255 LTTINLPKSIKVI
-268 GESAFENCSS
+268 GRSAFENCSS

-283 FLENVDSIG
+283 FLENVNCIG
-292 REAFSGCSS
+292 SEAFSGCSS

-319 WGCTSLR
+319 WGCISLR

-339 GAFWNCK
+339 GTFYGCK
-346 GLTSIK
+346 SLTSIK

-366 NCAQLQNIELP
+366 GCTQLTNIELP
-377 DRIERIEKHAFEC
+377 DGIERIEKHAFES
-390 NKALTSVVLPGTLK
+390 NKALTNIVLPGTLK
-404 YIGPAAFLDDS
+404 YIGPAAFADDS

-470 DISITEEMD
+470 DISFTEEMD

-491 TINSIVITTGVE
+491 IINSIVITTGVE
-503 HLRIGED
+503 HLRIGEA

-520 ITIASSLKSIRGK
+520 MTIASSLKSIRGK

-544 SMRDYCNLKLYSK
+544 GMVDYCNLKLYSN

-564 INGQAITTLLEL
+564 INGQAITTKLEL

-625 NSIGKAAFE
+625 IYIGKSAFK

-639 KNITKKSTRAQS
+639 KS
-651 GESISIG
+651 
-658 DDAFYWCRELEYINI
+658 
-673 GSISR
+673 
-678 VGSGAFEGTKWLDC
+678 
-692 QPNGILV
+692 
-699 LGSTLYKY
+699 
-707 KGDDMP
+707 
-713 ENTTLKVVEGI
+713 
-724 TYIADDA
+724 
-731 FYEQRNIVGLS
+731 
-742 LPSSLEYIGN
+742 
-752 SAFSGNS
+752 
-759 ISKLS
+759 LS
-764 LPSSLKYIGK
+764 LPSSLKYIGR
-774 YAFSSNSITKVNI
+774 YAFSGNSITKVNI
-787 PASVEEIGDKAFSY
+787 PASLEEIGDKAFSY
-801 NALSELVL
+801 NSLSELVL

-820 NGYLLFGNSRS
+820 DGYLLFGNFRS

-861 KDVTSIPC
+861 KDVTNIPC
-869 LFNDCYRLTQIT
+869 LFNDCYRLKQIT
-881 CLGTE
+881 CLATE
-886 PPILK
+886 PPVLK

-901 PTFDDEVFERCTLY
+901 PTFDDEVFEKCTLY

-938 TTTSILQ
+938 TTTRISK
-945 VQDGDC
+945 VQDGDF

-971 HIVHIFD
+971 HLVHIFD
-978 GKETKVVKTII
+978 GKETKVIKTIVN
-989 K
+989 

>member
-22 IEVDGI
+22 IEVDGV

-194 TLYLGRRLSK
+194 TLYLGRRLNK
-204 PISSNALETLELGK
+204 PISSNALEALELGK

-237 ANGEITKISNRTF
+237 ANGEITEISDRTF
-250 YNCSA
+250 NNCSA
-255 LTTVNLPKSIKVI
+255 LTTINLPKSIKVI
-268 GESAFENCSS
+268 GRSAFENCSS

-283 FLENVDSIG
+283 FLENVNCIG
-292 REAFSGCSS
+292 SEAFSGCSS

-319 WGCTSLR
+319 WGCISLR

-339 GAFWNCK
+339 GTFYGCK
-346 GLTSIK
+346 SLTSIK

-366 NCAQLQNIELP
+366 GCTQLTNIELP
-377 DRIERIEKHAFEC
+377 DGIERIEKHAFES
-390 NKALTSVVLPGTLK
+390 NKALTNIVLPGTLK
-404 YIGPAAFLDDS
+404 YIGPAAFADDS

-444 GSYYP
+444 GRYYP

-470 DISITEEMD
+470 DISFTEEMD

-491 TINSIVITTGVE
+491 IINRIVITTGVE
-503 HLRIGED
+503 HLRIGEA

-520 ITIASSLKSIRGK
+520 MTIASSLKSIRGK

-544 SMRDYCNLKLYSK
+544 GMVDYCNLKLYSN

-564 INGQAITTLLEL
+564 INGQAITTKLEL

-625 NSIGKAAFE
+625 IYIGKSAFK

-639 KNITKKSTRAQS
+639 KS
-651 GESISIG
+651 
-658 DDAFYWCRELEYINI
+658 
-673 GSISR
+673 
-678 VGSGAFEGTKWLDC
+678 
-692 QPNGILV
+692 
-699 LGSTLYKY
+699 
-707 KGDDMP
+707 
-713 ENTTLKVVEGI
+713 
-724 TYIADDA
+724 
-731 FYEQRNIVGLS
+731 
-742 LPSSLEYIGN
+742 
-752 SAFSGNS
+752 
-759 ISKLS
+759 LS
-764 LPSSLKYIGK
+764 LPSSLKYIGR
-774 YAFSSNSITKVNI
+774 YAFSGNSITKVNI
-787 PASVEEIGDKAFSY
+787 PASLEEIGDKAFSY
-801 NALSELVL
+801 NSLSELVL

-820 NGYLLFGNSRS
+820 DGYLLFGNFRS

-861 KDVTSIPC
+861 KDVTNIPC
-869 LFNDCYRLTQIT
+869 LFNDCYRLKQIT
-881 CLGTE
+881 CLATE
-886 PPILK
+886 PPVLK

-901 PTFDDEVFERCTLY
+901 PTFDDEVFEKCTLY

-938 TTTSILQ
+938 TTTRISK
-945 VQDGDC
+945 VQDGDF

-971 HIVHIFD
+971 HLVHIFD
-978 GKETKVVKTII
+978 GKETKVIKTIVN
-989 K
+989 

>member
-22 IEVDGI
+22 IEVDGV

-194 TLYLGRRLSK
+194 TLYLGRRLNK
-204 PISSNALETLELGK
+204 PISSNALEALELGK

-223 SGVFENCPALVSFK
+223 SGVFKNCPALVSFK
-237 ANGEITKISNRTF
+237 ANGEITEISNRTF
-250 YNCSA
+250 NNCSA
-255 LTTVNLPKSIKVI
+255 LTTINLPKSIKVI
-268 GESAFENCSS
+268 GRSAFENCSS

-283 FLENVDSIG
+283 FLENVNCIG
-292 REAFSGCSS
+292 SEAFSGCSS

-319 WGCTSLR
+319 WGCISLR

-339 GAFWNCK
+339 GTFYGCK
-346 GLTSIK
+346 SLTSIK

-366 NCAQLQNIELP
+366 GCTQLTNIELP
-377 DRIERIEKHAFEC
+377 DGIERIEKHAFES
-390 NKALTSVVLPGTLK
+390 NKALTNIVLPGTLK
-404 YIGPAAFLDDS
+404 YIGPAAFADDS

-444 GSYYP
+444 GRYYP

-470 DISITEEMD
+470 DISFTEEMD

-491 TINSIVITTGVE
+491 IINSIVITTGVE
-503 HLRIGED
+503 HLRIGEA

-520 ITIASSLKSIRGK
+520 MTIASSLKSIRGK

-544 SMRDYCNLKLYSK
+544 GMVDYCNLKLYSN

-564 INGQAITTLLEL
+564 INGQAITTKLEL

-625 NSIGKAAFE
+625 IYIGKSAFK

-639 KNITKKSTRAQS
+639 KS
-651 GESISIG
+651 
-658 DDAFYWCRELEYINI
+658 
-673 GSISR
+673 
-678 VGSGAFEGTKWLDC
+678 
-692 QPNGILV
+692 
-699 LGSTLYKY
+699 
-707 KGDDMP
+707 
-713 ENTTLKVVEGI
+713 
-724 TYIADDA
+724 
-731 FYEQRNIVGLS
+731 
-742 LPSSLEYIGN
+742 
-752 SAFSGNS
+752 
-759 ISKLS
+759 LS
-764 LPSSLKYIGK
+764 LPSSLKYIGR
-774 YAFSSNSITKVNI
+774 YAFSGNSITKVNI
-787 PASVEEIGDKAFSY
+787 PASLEEIGDKAFSY
-801 NALSELVL
+801 NSLSELVL

-820 NGYLLFGNSRS
+820 DGYLLFGNFRS

-861 KDVTSIPC
+861 KDVTNIPC
-869 LFNDCYRLTQIT
+869 LFNDCYRLKQIT
-881 CLGTE
+881 CLATE
-886 PPILK
+886 PPVLK

-901 PTFDDEVFERCTLY
+901 PTFDDEVFEKCTLY

-938 TTTSILQ
+938 TTTRISK
-945 VQDGDC
+945 VQDGDF

-971 HIVHIFD
+971 HLVHIFD
-978 GKETKVVKTII
+978 GKETKVIKTIVN
-989 K
+989 

>member
-1 MKHLILTLLSTICFV
+1 MKYFILTLLAAIGVFTN
-16 ISTQAQ
+16 TYA
-22 IEVDGI
+22 IELNYRLEDI
-28 YYETCSDG
+28 YS
-36 VKVVSGDYSGDITIP
+36 SGEYVGKEAIIMSGPYSGELYIP
-51 LEIKYYDGLDDKT
+51 KEIKITEEESGKPVT
-64 YTYKVAAIEDNAFSR
+64 YTYKVTAIEDNAFSG
-79 NTDITSIKID
+79 NADITSIKID

-96 VNDCKSLKTLE
+96 VNDCKALKTLE
-107 LPNTVEELICDH
+107 LPNTIEELICDH

-141 GSITSLTIPTT
+141 ESITTLTIPKT
-152 ITSLG
+152 ITSMA
-157 NGFYGMDN
+157 NGFNGMNN
-165 LESVT
+165 LESVI
-170 IEDSEKDLEYL
+170 IEDGEEELKCLSEAEY
-181 NVGESCLRSESLK
+181 CIKSESLK
-194 TLYLGRRLSK
+194 SLYLGRNLNR
-204 PISSNALETLELGK
+204 PFSSSSLETMELGK
-218 FITSL
+218 YITSL
-223 SGVFENCPALVSFK
+223 SGVFEMCPALVSFK
-237 ANGEITKISNRTF
+237 ANGEITEISDCTF

-255 LTTVNLPKSIKVI
+255 LTTINLPKSIKVI
-268 GESAFENCSS
+268 GRSAFENCSS

-283 FLENVDSIG
+283 ILDNVDSIG
-292 REAFSGCSS
+292 SEAFSGCSS

-319 WGCTSLR
+319 WGCISLR

-339 GAFWNCK
+339 GTFYGCK
-346 GLTSIK
+346 SLTSIK

-366 NCAQLQNIELP
+366 GCTQLTNIELP
-377 DRIERIEKHAFEC
+377 DGIERIEKHAFES
-390 NKALTSVVLPGTLK
+390 NKALTNIVLPGTLK
-404 YIGPAAFLDDS
+404 YIGPAAFADDS

-444 GSYYP
+444 GRYYP

-470 DISITEEMD
+470 DISFTEEMD

-491 TINSIVITTGVE
+491 IINSIVITTGVE
-503 HLRIGED
+503 HLRIGEA

-520 ITIASSLKSIRGK
+520 MTIASSLKSIRGK

-544 SMRDYCNLKLYSK
+544 GMVDYCNLKLYSN

-564 INGQAITTLLEL
+564 INGQAITTKLEL

-625 NSIGKAAFE
+625 IYIGKSAFK

-639 KNITKKSTRAQS
+639 KS
-651 GESISIG
+651 
-658 DDAFYWCRELEYINI
+658 
-673 GSISR
+673 
-678 VGSGAFEGTKWLDC
+678 
-692 QPNGILV
+692 
-699 LGSTLYKY
+699 
-707 KGDDMP
+707 
-713 ENTTLKVVEGI
+713 
-724 TYIADDA
+724 
-731 FYEQRNIVGLS
+731 
-742 LPSSLEYIGN
+742 
-752 SAFSGNS
+752 
-759 ISKLS
+759 LS
-764 LPSSLKYIGK
+764 LPSSLKYIGR
-774 YAFSSNSITKVNI
+774 YAFSGNSITKVNI
-787 PASVEEIGDKAFSY
+787 PASLEEIGDKAFSY
-801 NALSELVL
+801 NSLSELVL

-820 NGYLLFGNSRS
+820 DGYLLFGNFRS

-861 KDVTSIPC
+861 KDVTNIPC
-869 LFNDCYRLTQIT
+869 LFNDCYRLKQIT
-881 CLGTE
+881 CLATE
-886 PPILK
+886 PPVLK

-901 PTFDDEVFERCTLY
+901 PTFDDEVFEKCTLY

-938 TTTSILQ
+938 TTTRISK
-945 VQDGDC
+945 VQDGDF

-971 HIVHIFD
+971 HLVHIFD
-978 GKETKVVKTII
+978 GKETKVIKTIVN
-989 K
+989 

>member
-1 MKHLILTLLSTICFV
+1 MKYFILTLLAAIGVVTN
-16 ISTQAQ
+16 TYA
-22 IEVDGI
+22 IELNYRLENI
-28 YYETCSDG
+28 YS
-36 VKVVSGDYSGDITIP
+36 SGEYVGKEAIIMSGPYSGELYIP
-51 LEIKYYDGLDDKT
+51 KEIKITEEESGKPVT
-64 YTYKVAAIEDNAFSR
+64 YTYKVTAIEDNAFSG
-79 NTDITSIKID
+79 NADITSIKID

-96 VNDCKSLKTLE
+96 VNDCKALKTLE
-107 LPNTVEELICDH
+107 LPNTIEELICDH

-141 GSITSLTIPTT
+141 ESITTLTIPKT
-152 ITSLG
+152 ITSMA
-157 NGFYGMDN
+157 NGFNGMNN
-165 LESVT
+165 LESVI
-170 IEDSEKDLEYL
+170 IEDGEEELKCLSEAEY
-181 NVGESCLRSESLK
+181 CIKSESLK
-194 TLYLGRRLSK
+194 SLYLGRNLNR
-204 PISSNALETLELGK
+204 PFSSSSLETMELGK
-218 FITSL
+218 YITSL
-223 SGVFENCPALVSFK
+223 SGVFEMCPALVSFK
-237 ANGEITKISNRTF
+237 ANGEITEISDCTF

-255 LTTVNLPKSIKVI
+255 LTTINLPKSIKVI
-268 GESAFENCSS
+268 GRSAFENCSS

-283 FLENVDSIG
+283 ILDNVDSIG
-292 REAFSGCSS
+292 SEAFSGCSS

-319 WGCTSLR
+319 WGCISLR

-339 GAFWNCK
+339 GTFYGCK
-346 GLTSIK
+346 SLTSIK

-366 NCAQLQNIELP
+366 GCTQLTNIELP
-377 DRIERIEKHAFEC
+377 DGIERIEKHAFES
-390 NKALTSVVLPGTLK
+390 NKALTNIVLPGTLK
-404 YIGPAAFLDDS
+404 YIGPAAFADDS

-444 GSYYP
+444 GRYYP

-470 DISITEEMD
+470 DISFTEEMD

-491 TINSIVITTGVE
+491 IINSIVITTGVE
-503 HLRIGED
+503 HLRIGEA

-520 ITIASSLKSIRGK
+520 MTIASSLKSIRGK

-544 SMRDYCNLKLYSK
+544 GMVDYCNLKLYSN

-564 INGQAITTLLEL
+564 INGQAITTKLEL

-625 NSIGKAAFE
+625 IYIGKSAFK

-639 KNITKKSTRAQS
+639 KS
-651 GESISIG
+651 
-658 DDAFYWCRELEYINI
+658 
-673 GSISR
+673 
-678 VGSGAFEGTKWLDC
+678 
-692 QPNGILV
+692 
-699 LGSTLYKY
+699 
-707 KGDDMP
+707 
-713 ENTTLKVVEGI
+713 
-724 TYIADDA
+724 
-731 FYEQRNIVGLS
+731 
-742 LPSSLEYIGN
+742 
-752 SAFSGNS
+752 
-759 ISKLS
+759 LS
-764 LPSSLKYIGK
+764 LPSSLKYIGR
-774 YAFSSNSITKVNI
+774 YAFSGNSITKVNI
-787 PASVEEIGDKAFSY
+787 PASLEEIGDKAFSY
-801 NALSELVL
+801 NSLSELVL

-820 NGYLLFGNSRS
+820 DGYLLFGNFRS

-861 KDVTSIPC
+861 KDVTNIPC
-869 LFNDCYRLTQIT
+869 LFNDCYRLKQIT
-881 CLGTE
+881 CLATE
-886 PPILK
+886 PPVLK

-901 PTFDDEVFERCTLY
+901 PTFDDEVFEKCTLY

-938 TTTSILQ
+938 TTTRISK
-945 VQDGDC
+945 VQDGDF

-971 HIVHIFD
+971 HLVHIFD
-978 GKETKVVKTII
+978 GKETKVIKTIVN
-989 K
+989 

>member
-22 IEVDGI
+22 IEVDGV

-194 TLYLGRRLSK
+194 TLYLGRRLNK
-204 PISSNALETLELGK
+204 PISSNALEALELGK

-223 SGVFENCPALVSFK
+223 SGVFKNCPALVSFK
-237 ANGEITKISNRTF
+237 ANGEITEISDRTF
-250 YNCSA
+250 NNCSA
-255 LTTVNLPKSIKVI
+255 LTTINLPKSIKVI
-268 GESAFENCSS
+268 GRSAFENCSS

-283 FLENVDSIG
+283 FLENVNCIG
-292 REAFSGCSS
+292 SEAFSGCSS

-319 WGCTSLR
+319 WGCISLR

-339 GAFWNCK
+339 GTFYGCK
-346 GLTSIK
+346 SLTSIK
-352 LSDNIKVIPASAFA
+352 LSDKIKVIPASAFA
-366 NCAQLQNIELP
+366 GCTQLTNIELP
-377 DRIERIEKHAFEC
+377 DGIERIEKHAFES
-390 NKALTSVVLPGTLK
+390 NKALTNIVLPGTLK
-404 YIGPAAFLDDS
+404 YIGPAAFADDS

-444 GSYYP
+444 GRYYP

-470 DISITEEMD
+470 DISFTEEMD

-491 TINSIVITTGVE
+491 IINSIVITTGVE
-503 HLRIGED
+503 HLRIGEA

-520 ITIASSLKSIRGK
+520 MTIASSLKSIRGK

-544 SMRDYCNLKLYSK
+544 GMVDYCNLKLYSN

-564 INGQAITTLLEL
+564 INGQAITTKLEL

-625 NSIGKAAFE
+625 IYIGKSAFK

-639 KNITKKSTRAQS
+639 KS
-651 GESISIG
+651 
-658 DDAFYWCRELEYINI
+658 
-673 GSISR
+673 
-678 VGSGAFEGTKWLDC
+678 
-692 QPNGILV
+692 
-699 LGSTLYKY
+699 
-707 KGDDMP
+707 
-713 ENTTLKVVEGI
+713 
-724 TYIADDA
+724 
-731 FYEQRNIVGLS
+731 
-742 LPSSLEYIGN
+742 
-752 SAFSGNS
+752 
-759 ISKLS
+759 LS
-764 LPSSLKYIGK
+764 LPSSLKYIGR
-774 YAFSSNSITKVNI
+774 YAFSGNSITKVNI
-787 PASVEEIGDKAFSY
+787 PASLEEIGDKAFSY
-801 NALSELVL
+801 NSLSELVL

-820 NGYLLFGNSRS
+820 DGYLLFGNFRS

-861 KDVTSIPC
+861 KDVTNIPC
-869 LFNDCYRLTQIT
+869 LFNDCYRLKQIT
-881 CLGTE
+881 CLATE
-886 PPILK
+886 PPVLK

-901 PTFDDEVFERCTLY
+901 PTFDDEVFEKCTLY

-938 TTTSILQ
+938 TTTRISK
-945 VQDGDC
+945 VQDGDF

-971 HIVHIFD
+971 HLVHIFD
-978 GKETKVVKTII
+978 GKETKVIKTIVN
-989 K
+989 

>member
-1 MKHLILTLLSTICFV
+1 M
-16 ISTQAQ
+16 
-22 IEVDGI
+22 
-28 YYETCSDG
+28 
-36 VKVVSGDYSGDITIP
+36 
-51 LEIKYYDGLDDKT
+51 
-64 YTYKVAAIEDNAFSR
+64 AAIEDNAFSR

-194 TLYLGRRLSK
+194 TLYLGRRLNK
-204 PISSNALETLELGK
+204 PISSNALEALELGK

-223 SGVFENCPALVSFK
+223 SGVFKNCPALVSFK
-237 ANGEITKISNRTF
+237 ANGEITEISDRTF
-250 YNCSA
+250 NNCSA
-255 LTTVNLPKSIKVI
+255 LTTINLPKSIKVI
-268 GESAFENCSS
+268 GRSAFENCSS

-283 FLENVDSIG
+283 FLENVNCIG
-292 REAFSGCSS
+292 SEAFSGCSS

-319 WGCTSLR
+319 WGCISLR

-339 GAFWNCK
+339 GTFYGCK
-346 GLTSIK
+346 SLTSIK

-366 NCAQLQNIELP
+366 GCTQLTNIELP
-377 DRIERIEKHAFEC
+377 DGIERIEKHAFES
-390 NKALTSVVLPGTLK
+390 NKALTNIVLPGTLK
-404 YIGPAAFLDDS
+404 YIGPAAFADDS

-444 GSYYP
+444 GRYYP

-470 DISITEEMD
+470 DISFTEEMD

-491 TINSIVITTGVE
+491 IINSIVITTGVE
-503 HLRIGED
+503 HLRIGEA

-520 ITIASSLKSIRGK
+520 MTIASSLKSIRGK

-544 SMRDYCNLKLYSK
+544 GMVDYCNLKLYSN

-564 INGQAITTLLEL
+564 INGQAITTKLEL

-625 NSIGKAAFE
+625 IYIGKSAFK

-639 KNITKKSTRAQS
+639 KS
-651 GESISIG
+651 
-658 DDAFYWCRELEYINI
+658 
-673 GSISR
+673 
-678 VGSGAFEGTKWLDC
+678 
-692 QPNGILV
+692 
-699 LGSTLYKY
+699 
-707 KGDDMP
+707 
-713 ENTTLKVVEGI
+713 
-724 TYIADDA
+724 
-731 FYEQRNIVGLS
+731 
-742 LPSSLEYIGN
+742 
-752 SAFSGNS
+752 
-759 ISKLS
+759 LS
-764 LPSSLKYIGK
+764 LPSSLKYIGR
-774 YAFSSNSITKVNI
+774 YAFSGNSITKVNI
-787 PASVEEIGDKAFSY
+787 PASLEEIGDKAFSY
-801 NALSELVL
+801 NSLSELVL

-820 NGYLLFGNSRS
+820 DGYLLFGNFRS

-861 KDVTSIPC
+861 KDVTNIPC
-869 LFNDCYRLTQIT
+869 LFNDCYRLKQIT
-881 CLGTE
+881 CLATE
-886 PPILK
+886 PPVLK

-901 PTFDDEVFERCTLY
+901 PTFDDEVFEKCTLY

-938 TTTSILQ
+938 TTTRISK
-945 VQDGDC
+945 VQDGDF

-971 HIVHIFD
+971 HLVHIFD
-978 GKETKVVKTII
+978 GKETKVIKTIVN
-989 K
+989 

>member
-22 IEVDGI
+22 IEVDGV

-194 TLYLGRRLSK
+194 TLYLGRRLNK
-204 PISSNALETLELGK
+204 PISSNALEALELGK

-237 ANGEITKISNRTF
+237 ANGEITEISDRTF
-250 YNCSA
+250 NNCSA
-255 LTTVNLPKSIKVI
+255 LTTINLPKSIKVI
-268 GESAFENCSS
+268 GRSAFENCSS

-283 FLENVDSIG
+283 FLENVNCIG
-292 REAFSGCSS
+292 SEAFSGCSS

-319 WGCTSLR
+319 WGCISLR

-339 GAFWNCK
+339 GTFYGCK
-346 GLTSIK
+346 SLTSIK
-352 LSDNIKVIPASAFA
+352 LSDNIKVIPASAFVG
-366 NCAQLQNIELP
+366 CTQLTNIELP
-377 DRIERIEKHAFEC
+377 DGIERIEKHAFES
-390 NKALTSVVLPGTLK
+390 NKALTNIVLPGTLK
-404 YIGPAAFLDDS
+404 YIGPAAFADDS

-444 GSYYP
+444 GRYYP

-470 DISITEEMD
+470 DISFTEEMD

-491 TINSIVITTGVE
+491 IINSIVITTGVE
-503 HLRIGED
+503 HLRIGEA

-520 ITIASSLKSIRGK
+520 MTIASSLKSIRGK

-544 SMRDYCNLKLYSK
+544 GMVDYCNLKLYSN

-564 INGQAITTLLEL
+564 INGQAITTKLEL

-625 NSIGKAAFE
+625 IYIGKSAFK

-639 KNITKKSTRAQS
+639 KS
-651 GESISIG
+651 
-658 DDAFYWCRELEYINI
+658 
-673 GSISR
+673 
-678 VGSGAFEGTKWLDC
+678 
-692 QPNGILV
+692 
-699 LGSTLYKY
+699 
-707 KGDDMP
+707 
-713 ENTTLKVVEGI
+713 
-724 TYIADDA
+724 
-731 FYEQRNIVGLS
+731 
-742 LPSSLEYIGN
+742 
-752 SAFSGNS
+752 
-759 ISKLS
+759 LS
-764 LPSSLKYIGK
+764 LPSSLKYIGR
-774 YAFSSNSITKVNI
+774 YAFSGNSITKVNI
-787 PASVEEIGDKAFSY
+787 PASLEEIGDKAFSY
-801 NALSELVL
+801 NSLSELVL

-820 NGYLLFGNSRS
+820 DGYLLFGNFRS

-861 KDVTSIPC
+861 KDVTNIPC
-869 LFNDCYRLTQIT
+869 LFNDCYRLKQIT
-881 CLGTE
+881 CLATE
-886 PPILK
+886 PPVLK

-901 PTFDDEVFERCTLY
+901 PTFDDEVFEKCTLY

-938 TTTSILQ
+938 TTTRISK
-945 VQDGDC
+945 VQDGDF

-971 HIVHIFD
+971 HLVHIFD
-978 GKETKVVKTII
+978 GKETKVIKTIVN
-989 K
+989 